1 MITNKNIYSIRK
13 HKLGVASFLLGTLFV
28 VGHANNAE
36 ASEVSATTQEHNVE
50 TEQTKTEGELTT
62 EVAQQAVS
70 ESAPIA
76 ENMQKTTS
84 VASENAKEVTASD
97 STQEV
102 TKTEAKDTATMKD
115 SEIAQPVSEVNKPV
129 TQTAPVQ
136 APTTATE
143 HKSPRQAQELT
154 APMDT
159 KVINVENGTDVTSK
173 VKVETSSITGH
184 QNNDKTY
191 RQSNTV
197 NPHKAER
204 VTLNYDWSFENGI
217 KAGDYFDFQLSDN
230 VDTNGIS
237 TVKKVP
243 NIVDTQNND
252 TVIAYGEVKDKNRIR
267 YRFTDYVS
275 DKENVVGK
283 LSLNL
288 FINPAKVQNRGNINV
303 SSTLGSI
310 KTEETFNIEYIDG
323 VKNNEG
329 VTLNGRLDDLSKA
342 DQSFTHYTTFK
353 PSQNELT
360 NVSLKG
366 TVTTGAIE
374 NGIAGEVK
382 IYEFIG
388 SGELPESVY
397 ANVNDTSH
405 FNDITSNLSNSIK
418 STSTGYEITFDMK
431 NKKPYVIVYKGHY
444 NKDASDFDFTT
455 NAIGHQN
462 LNRSPYNHYWSYNHY
477 FNLTWKNGVAFY
489 SNNASGEGN
498 DKPVPPTYGFSELVD
513 TTQNTA
519 PATMT
524 FQTTGV
530 LEEIEDSV
538 VLNTLSQSGEDRGEN
553 TSPIIETTEDSQP
566 VEFEEETNHGI
577 QDVTLHA
584 DAVDFEEETNHGEQD
599 TVHHSDV
606 VEYDED
612 TTTGMLTGAISDH
625 TTEEDTMEY
634 TTDGLLIEFDDE
646 MNPNVSGQYDDITTD
661 TIEESSHIDTFTE
674 LESEFGQ
681 HDGIVT
687 FEEDTIVEKP
697 KTEKGN
703 RVPLVIDLST
713 PKHNHQFNIQP
724 TDPNIDTSATYRI
737 GDFVWRDED
746 HNGVQNDGEHGLE
759 GVLVTLKTADGVVL
773 NTTTSDAN
781 GHYQFTN
788 VQKGKYIVEFTTPEG
803 YEATSKHTT
812 ANTEKDSDGLIAN
825 IDVTQ
830 DDMSID
836 AGFFPLENWNPQ
848 PKDETYTI
856 GDFVWRDEDHNGVQN
871 DGEHGL
877 EGVLVTLKTADGVVL
892 NTTTSDANGHY
903 QFTNVQKGKY
913 IVEFTTPEGYEATS
927 KHTTANTEKDSDG
940 LIANIDVTQDDM
952 SIDAGF
958 FPLENWNPQPKDE
971 TYTIGDFVWRD
982 EDHNGVQNDGEH
994 GLEGVLVTLKT
1005 ADGVV
1010 LNTTTSDANGHYQ
1023 FTNVQKGKYI
1033 VEFTTPEGYEA
1044 TSKHTTANTEKDSDG
1059 LIANIDVTQ
1068 DDMSIDAGFFPL
1080 ENWNPQPKDE
1090 TYTIGDFV
1098 WRDEGHNGVQNDGEH
1113 GLEGV
1118 LVTLK
1123 TADGVVLNTT
1133 TSDANGHYQF
1143 TNVQK
1148 GKYIVEFTT
1157 PEGYE
1162 PTSKHTTAN
1171 TEKDSD
1177 GLIANIDVTQDDM
1190 SIDAGFFPLENWN
1203 PQPEPKNP
1211 DDKEKP
1217 APEQPDVPQPEP
1229 KNPDDK
1235 EKPAPEQPDVPQPEP
1250 KNPDDREKP
1259 APEQPDVPQPEPKNP
1274 DDKEKPAPEQPDA
1287 PQPKPMLPGE
1297 KVKPKPTHPGEA
1309 MQTTPQDK
1317 STSQTDEA
1325 LPQTGE
1331 SSSQSSALI
1340 FGGLL
1345 SLLGLGLLRRSSKQN
1360 RSSMK

>member
-129 TQTAPVQ
+129 TQTAAPV
-136 APTTATE
+136 AEPSTANKQT
-143 HKSPRQAQELT
+143 SPRQVQELT

-173 VKVETSSITGH
+173 VKVEKSSITGH
-184 QNNDKTY
+184 QNKDKTY
-191 RQSNTV
+191 HQSNTV

-217 KAGDYFDFQLSDN
+217 KAGDYFDFQLSDI

-237 TVKKVP
+237 TIKKVP
-243 NIVDTQNND
+243 HIMDSQNSEQI
-252 TVIAYGEVKDKNRIR
+252 IAYGEINENNRVR
-267 YRFTDYVS
+267 YRFMDYVNQ
-275 DKENVVGK
+275 KENLKGK

-288 FINPAKVQNRGNINV
+288 FIKPDKVQDEGKITV
-303 SSTLGSI
+303 TSQLGKEMTSQEFDI
-310 KTEETFNIEYIDG
+310 KYIDG
-323 VKNNEG
+323 VKSPSG
-329 VTLNGRLDDLSKA
+329 ITLNGRLDELSKA
-342 DQSFTHYTTFK
+342 DQSFTHYAIFK
-353 PSQNELT
+353 PKHNNLT
-360 NVSLKG
+360 NVTLRG
-366 TVTTGAIE
+366 TVSNNAQQNE
-374 NGIAGEVK
+374 KNGQVNV
-382 IYEFIG
+382 YEYIG
-388 SGELPESVY
+388 QGELPQSAY
-397 ANVNDTSH
+397 ANVKDTNQ
-405 FNDITSNLSNSIK
+405 FRDITNSLRP
-418 STSTGYEITFDMK
+418 TTVNSTGYQITFDHI

-444 NKDASDFDFTT
+444 KNEAKDLEFTT
-455 NAIGHQN
+455 NATDYHSSN
-462 LNRSPYNHYWSYNHY
+462 LYSYNY
-477 FNLTWKNGVAFY
+477 WPYYGSFNLTWKNGVAFY
-489 SNNASGEGN
+489 SNKANGEGN

-737 GDFVWRDED
+737 GNFVWRDED

-836 AGFFPLENWNPQ
+836 AGFFPLENWNAQ

-958 FPLENWNPQPKDE
+958 FPLENWNPQP
-971 TYTIGDFVWRD
+971 
-982 EDHNGVQNDGEH
+982 
-994 GLEGVLVTLKT
+994 
-1005 ADGVV
+1005 
-1010 LNTTTSDANGHYQ
+1010 
-1023 FTNVQKGKYI
+1023 
-1033 VEFTTPEGYEA
+1033 
-1044 TSKHTTANTEKDSDG
+1044 
-1059 LIANIDVTQ
+1059 
-1068 DDMSIDAGFFPL
+1068 
-1080 ENWNPQPKDE
+1080 
-1090 TYTIGDFV
+1090 
-1098 WRDEGHNGVQNDGEH
+1098 
-1113 GLEGV
+1113 
-1118 LVTLK
+1118 
-1123 TADGVVLNTT
+1123 
-1133 TSDANGHYQF
+1133 
-1143 TNVQK
+1143 
-1148 GKYIVEFTT
+1148 
-1157 PEGYE
+1157 
-1162 PTSKHTTAN
+1162 
-1171 TEKDSD
+1171 
-1177 GLIANIDVTQDDM
+1177 
-1190 SIDAGFFPLENWN
+1190 
-1203 PQPEPKNP
+1203 EPKNP

-1217 APEQPDVPQPEP
+1217 GPEQPDVPQPEP
-1229 KNPDDK
+1229 KNPDDR

-1325 LPQTGE
+1325 LPKTGE

>member
-36 ASEVSATTQEHNVE
+36 ASEVSATTQEQNAE
-50 TEQTKTEGELTT
+50 KEQAKTEGELTT
-62 EVAQQAVS
+62 EAAQQTAV
-70 ESAPIA
+70 ESIPAS
-76 ENMQKTTS
+76 ENMQERTL
-84 VASENAKEVTASD
+84 VASENGKEVTTTE

-102 TKTEAKDTATMKD
+102 TKTETKDTVTMKAT
-115 SEIAQPVSEVNKPV
+115 EIVQPVSQIDKSV
-129 TQTAPVQ
+129 TQTAAPV
-136 APTTATE
+136 AEPSTANKQT
-143 HKSPRQAQELT
+143 SPRQVQELT

-173 VKVETSSITGH
+173 VKVEKSSITGH
-184 QNNDKTY
+184 QNKDKTY
-191 RQSNTV
+191 HQSNTV

-204 VTLNYDWSFENGI
+204 VTLNYEWTFDKDI
-217 KAGDYFDFQLSDN
+217 KNDDYFEFQLSDN

-252 TVIAYGEVKDKNRIR
+252 TVIAFGEINEQNRVR

-275 DKENVVGK
+275 KKDNVKGK
-283 LSLNL
+283 LALNL
-288 FINPAKVQNRGNINV
+288 FIKPDKVQTAGNITV
-303 SSTLGSI
+303 SSKLGNQVTSQN
-310 KTEETFNIEYIDG
+310 FNIQYIDG
-323 VKNNEG
+323 VKNRAG
-329 VTLNGRLDDLSKA
+329 VTLNGRIDTLSKT
-342 DQSFTHYTTFK
+342 DQTFTHFATFK
-353 PSQNELT
+353 PNNNALTSVTITGKVKNGALQNG
-360 NVSLKG
+360 K
-366 TVTTGAIE
+366 
-374 NGIAGEVK
+374 AGEVK
-382 IYEFIG
+382 VYEFIG
-388 SGELPESVY
+388 SGELPQSVY
-397 ANVNDTSH
+397 ANVNDTKQ
-405 FNDITSNLSNSIK
+405 FNDITKSMKSIK
-418 STSTGYEITFDMK
+418 NNSNGYEITFDM
-431 NKKPYVIVYKGHY
+431 NKDNHPYIIVYQGHF
-444 NKDASDFDFTT
+444 NNNAKDFDFST
-455 NAIGHQN
+455 NATGYQN
-462 LNRSPYNHYWSYNHY
+462 LNQSEYSYYWPYNYS
-477 FNLTWKNGVAFY
+477 FNLTWDNGVAFY

-498 DKPVPPTYGFSELVD
+498 DKPVPPTYGYSPTVNTIQD
-513 TTQNTA
+513 THA
-519 PATMT
+519 DYPVMT
-524 FQTTGV
+524 FQQPGT
-530 LEEIEDSV
+530 LEETEDSMPIT
-538 VLNTLSQSGEDRGEN
+538 TLTESGEDRSEN

-1080 ENWNPQPKDE
+1080 ENWNPQP
-1090 TYTIGDFV
+1090 
-1098 WRDEGHNGVQNDGEH
+1098 
-1113 GLEGV
+1113 
-1118 LVTLK
+1118 
-1123 TADGVVLNTT
+1123 
-1133 TSDANGHYQF
+1133 
-1143 TNVQK
+1143 
-1148 GKYIVEFTT
+1148 
-1157 PEGYE
+1157 
-1162 PTSKHTTAN
+1162 
-1171 TEKDSD
+1171 
-1177 GLIANIDVTQDDM
+1177 
-1190 SIDAGFFPLENWN
+1190 
-1203 PQPEPKNP
+1203 EPKNP
-1211 DDKEKP
+1211 DDREKP

-1229 KNPDDK
+1229 KNPDDR

-1274 DDKEKPAPEQPDA
+1274 DDKEKPAPEQPDVPQPEPKNPDDKEKPA
-1287 PQPKPMLPGE
+1287 PEQPDVPQPKPMLPGE

-1325 LPQTGE
+1325 LPKTGE

>member
-36 ASEVSATTQEHNVE
+36 ASEVSTTTQEQNAE
-50 TEQTKTEGELTT
+50 KEQTKTEGELTT
-62 EVAQQAVS
+62 EAAQQTAV
-70 ESAPIA
+70 ESIPAS
-76 ENMQKTTS
+76 ENMQERTL
-84 VASENAKEVTASD
+84 VASENGKEVTTTE

-102 TKTEAKDTATMKD
+102 TKTETKDIVTMKD
-115 SEIAQPVSEVNKPV
+115 SEIAQPVSHLDKPV

-136 APTTATE
+136 TPTTANKQT
-143 HKSPRQAQELT
+143 SPRQVQELT

-159 KVINVENGTDVTSK
+159 KVNNVENGTDVTSK
-173 VKVETSSITGH
+173 VKVEKSSITGH
-184 QNNDKTY
+184 QNKDKTY
-191 RQSNTV
+191 HQSNTV

-237 TVKKVP
+237 TTKKVP
-243 NIVDTQNND
+243 NILDVQDSD
-252 TVIAYGEVKDKNRIR
+252 KVIAYGEVKDKNRIR

-913 IVEFTTPEGYEATS
+913 IVEFTTPEGYE
-927 KHTTANTEKDSDG
+927 
-940 LIANIDVTQDDM
+940 
-952 SIDAGF
+952 
-958 FPLENWNPQPKDE
+958 
-971 TYTIGDFVWRD
+971 
-982 EDHNGVQNDGEH
+982 
-994 GLEGVLVTLKT
+994 
-1005 ADGVV
+1005 
-1010 LNTTTSDANGHYQ
+1010 
-1023 FTNVQKGKYI
+1023 
-1033 VEFTTPEGYEA
+1033 
-1044 TSKHTTANTEKDSDG
+1044 
-1059 LIANIDVTQ
+1059 
-1068 DDMSIDAGFFPL
+1068 
-1080 ENWNPQPKDE
+1080 
-1090 TYTIGDFV
+1090 
-1098 WRDEGHNGVQNDGEH
+1098 
-1113 GLEGV
+1113 
-1118 LVTLK
+1118 
-1123 TADGVVLNTT
+1123 
-1133 TSDANGHYQF
+1133 
-1143 TNVQK
+1143 
-1148 GKYIVEFTT
+1148 
-1157 PEGYE
+1157 

-1177 GLIANIDVTQDDM
+1177 GLIANIDV
-1190 SIDAGFFPLENWN
+1190 
-1203 PQPEPKNP
+1203 
-1211 DDKEKP
+1211 
-1217 APEQPDVPQPEP
+1217 
-1229 KNPDDK
+1229 
-1235 EKPAPEQPDVPQPEP
+1235 
-1250 KNPDDREKP
+1250 
-1259 APEQPDVPQPEPKNP
+1259 
-1274 DDKEKPAPEQPDA
+1274 
-1287 PQPKPMLPGE
+1287 
-1297 KVKPKPTHPGEA
+1297 
-1309 MQTTPQDK
+1309 
-1317 STSQTDEA
+1317 
-1325 LPQTGE
+1325 
-1331 SSSQSSALI
+1331 
-1340 FGGLL
+1340 
-1345 SLLGLGLLRRSSKQN
+1345 
-1360 RSSMK
+1360 

>member
-36 ASEVSATTQEHNVE
+36 ASEVSTTTQEQNAE
-50 TEQTKTEGELTT
+50 KEQTKTEGELTT
-62 EVAQQAVS
+62 EAAQQTAV
-70 ESAPIA
+70 ESIPAS
-76 ENMQKTTS
+76 ENMQERTL
-84 VASENAKEVTASD
+84 VASENGKEVTTTE

-102 TKTEAKDTATMKD
+102 TKTETKDIVTMKD

-136 APTTATE
+136 TPTTANKQT
-143 HKSPRQAQELT
+143 SPRQVQEVT
-154 APMDT
+154 SPVDT

-204 VTLNYDWSFENGI
+204 VTLNYEWTFENGI

-252 TVIAYGEVKDKNRIR
+252 TVIAFGEINEQNRVR

-275 DKENVVGK
+275 KKDNVKGK
-283 LSLNL
+283 LALNL
-288 FINPAKVQNRGNINV
+288 FIKPDKVQTAGNITV
-303 SSTLGSI
+303 SSKLGNQVTSQN
-310 KTEETFNIEYIDG
+310 FNIQYIDG
-323 VKNNEG
+323 VKNRAG
-329 VTLNGRLDDLSKA
+329 VTLNGRIDTLSKT
-342 DQSFTHYTTFK
+342 DQTFTHFATFK
-353 PSQNELT
+353 PNNNALTSVTITGKVKNGALQNG
-360 NVSLKG
+360 K
-366 TVTTGAIE
+366 
-374 NGIAGEVK
+374 AGEVK
-382 IYEFIG
+382 VYEFIG
-388 SGELPESVY
+388 SGELPQSVY
-397 ANVNDTSH
+397 ANVNDTKQ
-405 FNDITSNLSNSIK
+405 FNDITKSMKSIK
-418 STSTGYEITFDMK
+418 NNSNGYEITFDM
-431 NKKPYVIVYKGHY
+431 NKDNHPYIIVYQGHF
-444 NKDASDFDFTT
+444 NNNAKDFDFST
-455 NAIGHQN
+455 NATGYQN
-462 LNRSPYNHYWSYNHY
+462 LNQSEYSYYWPYNYS
-477 FNLTWKNGVAFY
+477 FNLTWDNGVAFY

-498 DKPVPPTYGFSELVD
+498 DKPVPPTYGYSPTVNTIQD
-513 TTQNTA
+513 THA
-519 PATMT
+519 DYPVMT
-524 FQTTGV
+524 FQQPGT
-530 LEEIEDSV
+530 LEETEDSMPIT
-538 VLNTLSQSGEDRGEN
+538 TLTESGEDRSEN

-836 AGFFPLENWNPQ
+836 AGFFPLENWNAQ

-1033 VEFTTPEGYEA
+1033 VEFTTPEGYE
-1044 TSKHTTANTEKDSDG
+1044 
-1059 LIANIDVTQ
+1059 
-1068 DDMSIDAGFFPL
+1068 
-1080 ENWNPQPKDE
+1080 
-1090 TYTIGDFV
+1090 
-1098 WRDEGHNGVQNDGEH
+1098 
-1113 GLEGV
+1113 
-1118 LVTLK
+1118 
-1123 TADGVVLNTT
+1123 
-1133 TSDANGHYQF
+1133 
-1143 TNVQK
+1143 
-1148 GKYIVEFTT
+1148 
-1157 PEGYE
+1157 

-1229 KNPDDK
+1229 KNPDDR

-1274 DDKEKPAPEQPDA
+1274 DDKEKPAPEQPDV

-1317 STSQTDEA
+1317 STSQTDEV
-1325 LPQTGE
+1325 LPKTGE

>member
-36 ASEVSATTQEHNVE
+36 ASEVSTTTQEQNAE
-50 TEQTKTEGELTT
+50 KEQTKTEGELTT
-62 EVAQQAVS
+62 EAAQQTAV
-70 ESAPIA
+70 ESIPAS
-76 ENMQKTTS
+76 ENMQERTL
-84 VASENAKEVTASD
+84 VASENGKEVTTTE

-102 TKTEAKDTATMKD
+102 TKTETKDIVTMKD
-115 SEIAQPVSEVNKPV
+115 SEIAQPVSHLDKPV

-136 APTTATE
+136 TPTTANKQT
-143 HKSPRQAQELT
+143 SPRQAQEDT
-154 APMDT
+154 APMGM
-159 KVINVENGTDVTSK
+159 KEVNVENGTDVTSK
-173 VKVETSSITGH
+173 VKVENSSITGH
-184 QNNDKTY
+184 QNNDRTY
-191 RQSNTV
+191 RQPDTV

-204 VTLNYDWSFENGI
+204 VTLNYDWSFDKDI
-217 KAGDYFDFQLSDN
+217 KNDDYFEFQLSDN

-252 TVIAYGEVKDKNRIR
+252 TVIAFGEINEQNRVR
-267 YRFTDYVS
+267 YRFTDYVNQ
-275 DKENVVGK
+275 KENLKGK
-283 LSLNL
+283 LALNL
-288 FINPAKVQNRGNINV
+288 FIKPDKVQTAGNITV
-303 SSTLGSI
+303 SSKLGNQVTSQN
-310 KTEETFNIEYIDG
+310 FNIQYIDG
-323 VKNNEG
+323 VKNRSG
-329 VTLNGRLDDLSKA
+329 VTLNGRIDTLSKT
-342 DQSFTHYTTFK
+342 DQTFTHFATFK
-353 PSQNELT
+353 PNNNALTSVTITGKVKNGALQNG
-360 NVSLKG
+360 K
-366 TVTTGAIE
+366 
-374 NGIAGEVK
+374 AGEVK
-382 IYEFIG
+382 VYEFIG
-388 SGELPESVY
+388 SGELPQSVY
-397 ANVNDTSH
+397 ANVNDTKQ
-405 FNDITSNLSNSIK
+405 FNDITNSMKSIK
-418 STSTGYEITFDMK
+418 NNSNGYEITFDM
-431 NKKPYVIVYKGHY
+431 NKDNHPYIIVYQGHF
-444 NKDASDFDFTT
+444 NNNAKDFDFST
-455 NAIGHQN
+455 NATGYQN
-462 LNRSPYNHYWSYNHY
+462 LNQSEYSYYWPYNYS
-477 FNLTWKNGVAFY
+477 FNLTWDNGVAFY

-498 DKPVPPTYGFSELVD
+498 DKPVPPTYGYSPTVNTIQD
-513 TTQNTA
+513 THA
-519 PATMT
+519 DYPVMT
-524 FQTTGV
+524 FQQPGT
-530 LEEIEDSV
+530 LEETEDSMPIT
-538 VLNTLSQSGEDRGEN
+538 TLTESGEDRSEN

-584 DAVDFEEETNHGEQD
+584 DAVDFEEETNHGDQD

-612 TTTGMLTGAISDH
+612 TTTGMLTGAISNH

-848 PKDETYTI
+848 P
-856 GDFVWRDEDHNGVQN
+856 
-871 DGEHGL
+871 
-877 EGVLVTLKTADGVVL
+877 
-892 NTTTSDANGHY
+892 
-903 QFTNVQKGKY
+903 
-913 IVEFTTPEGYEATS
+913 
-927 KHTTANTEKDSDG
+927 
-940 LIANIDVTQDDM
+940 
-952 SIDAGF
+952 
-958 FPLENWNPQPKDE
+958 
-971 TYTIGDFVWRD
+971 
-982 EDHNGVQNDGEH
+982 
-994 GLEGVLVTLKT
+994 
-1005 ADGVV
+1005 
-1010 LNTTTSDANGHYQ
+1010 
-1023 FTNVQKGKYI
+1023 
-1033 VEFTTPEGYEA
+1033 
-1044 TSKHTTANTEKDSDG
+1044 
-1059 LIANIDVTQ
+1059 
-1068 DDMSIDAGFFPL
+1068 
-1080 ENWNPQPKDE
+1080 
-1090 TYTIGDFV
+1090 
-1098 WRDEGHNGVQNDGEH
+1098 
-1113 GLEGV
+1113 
-1118 LVTLK
+1118 
-1123 TADGVVLNTT
+1123 
-1133 TSDANGHYQF
+1133 
-1143 TNVQK
+1143 
-1148 GKYIVEFTT
+1148 
-1157 PEGYE
+1157 
-1162 PTSKHTTAN
+1162 
-1171 TEKDSD
+1171 
-1177 GLIANIDVTQDDM
+1177 
-1190 SIDAGFFPLENWN
+1190 
-1203 PQPEPKNP
+1203 
-1211 DDKEKP
+1211 
-1217 APEQPDVPQPEP
+1217 EP

-1274 DDKEKPAPEQPDA
+1274 DDREKPAPEQPDVPQPEPKNPDDREKPA
-1287 PQPKPMLPGE
+1287 PEQPDVPQPKPMLPGE

>member
-36 ASEVSATTQEHNVE
+36 ASEVSTTTQEQNAE
-50 TEQTKTEGELTT
+50 KEQAKTEGELTT
-62 EVAQQAVS
+62 EAAQQTAV
-70 ESAPIA
+70 ESIPAS
-76 ENMQKTTS
+76 ENMQERTL
-84 VASENAKEVTASD
+84 VASENGKEVTTTE

-102 TKTEAKDTATMKD
+102 TKTETKDTVTMKAT
-115 SEIAQPVSEVNKPV
+115 EIVQPVSQIDKSV
-129 TQTAPVQ
+129 TQTAAPV
-136 APTTATE
+136 AEPSTANKQT
-143 HKSPRQAQELT
+143 SPRQVQELT

-173 VKVETSSITGH
+173 VKVEKSSITGH
-184 QNNDKTY
+184 QNKDKTY
-191 RQSNTV
+191 HQSNTV

-204 VTLNYDWSFENGI
+204 VTLNYEWIFDKDI
-217 KAGDYFDFQLSDN
+217 KNDDYFEFQLSDN

-252 TVIAYGEVKDKNRIR
+252 TVIAFGEINEQNRVR

-275 DKENVVGK
+275 KKDNVKGK
-283 LSLNL
+283 LALNL
-288 FINPAKVQNRGNINV
+288 FIKPDKVQTAGNITV

-366 TVTTGAIE
+366 TVTTGAME

-431 NKKPYVIVYKGHY
+431 NQKPYVIVYKGHY

-538 VLNTLSQSGEDRGEN
+538 VLNTISQSGEDRNEN

-566 VEFEEETNHGI
+566 VEFEDETNHGI

-625 TTEEDTMEY
+625 TTKEDTMEY
-634 TTDGLLIEFDDE
+634 TTDSLLIEFDDE

-958 FPLENWNPQPKDE
+958 FPLENWNPQP
-971 TYTIGDFVWRD
+971 
-982 EDHNGVQNDGEH
+982 
-994 GLEGVLVTLKT
+994 
-1005 ADGVV
+1005 
-1010 LNTTTSDANGHYQ
+1010 
-1023 FTNVQKGKYI
+1023 
-1033 VEFTTPEGYEA
+1033 
-1044 TSKHTTANTEKDSDG
+1044 
-1059 LIANIDVTQ
+1059 
-1068 DDMSIDAGFFPL
+1068 
-1080 ENWNPQPKDE
+1080 
-1090 TYTIGDFV
+1090 
-1098 WRDEGHNGVQNDGEH
+1098 
-1113 GLEGV
+1113 
-1118 LVTLK
+1118 
-1123 TADGVVLNTT
+1123 
-1133 TSDANGHYQF
+1133 
-1143 TNVQK
+1143 
-1148 GKYIVEFTT
+1148 
-1157 PEGYE
+1157 
-1162 PTSKHTTAN
+1162 
-1171 TEKDSD
+1171 
-1177 GLIANIDVTQDDM
+1177 
-1190 SIDAGFFPLENWN
+1190 
-1203 PQPEPKNP
+1203 EPKNP

-1235 EKPAPEQPDVPQPEP
+1235 EKPAPEQPDVPQP
-1250 KNPDDREKP
+1250 
-1259 APEQPDVPQPEPKNP
+1259 
-1274 DDKEKPAPEQPDA
+1274 
-1287 PQPKPMLPGE
+1287 KPMLPGE

-1325 LPQTGE
+1325 LPKTGE

>member
-36 ASEVSATTQEHNVE
+36 ASEMSTTTQEQNAE
-50 TEQTKTEGELTT
+50 KEQTKTEGELTT
-62 EVAQQAVS
+62 EAAQQTAV
-70 ESAPIA
+70 ESIPAS
-76 ENMQKTTS
+76 ENMQERTL
-84 VASENAKEVTASD
+84 VASENGKEVTTTE

-102 TKTEAKDTATMKD
+102 TKTETKDTVTMKAT
-115 SEIAQPVSEVNKPV
+115 EIVQPVSQIDKSV
-129 TQTAPVQ
+129 TQTAAPV
-136 APTTATE
+136 AEPSTANKQT
-143 HKSPRQAQELT
+143 SPRQVQELT

-173 VKVETSSITGH
+173 VKVEKSSITGH
-184 QNNDKTY
+184 QNKDKTY
-191 RQSNTV
+191 HQSNTV

-237 TVKKVP
+237 TIKKVP
-243 NIVDTQNND
+243 HIMDSQNSEQI
-252 TVIAYGEVKDKNRIR
+252 IAYGEINENNRVR
-267 YRFTDYVS
+267 YRFMDYVNQ
-275 DKENVVGK
+275 KENLKGK

-288 FINPAKVQNRGNINV
+288 FIKPDKVQDEGKITV
-303 SSTLGSI
+303 TSQLGKEMTSQEFDI
-310 KTEETFNIEYIDG
+310 KYIDG
-323 VKNNEG
+323 VKSPSG
-329 VTLNGRLDDLSKA
+329 ITLNGRLDELSKA
-342 DQSFTHYTTFK
+342 DQSFTHYAIFK
-353 PSQNELT
+353 PKHNNLT
-360 NVSLKG
+360 NVTLRG
-366 TVTTGAIE
+366 TVSNNAQQNE
-374 NGIAGEVK
+374 KNGQVNV
-382 IYEFIG
+382 YEYIG
-388 SGELPESVY
+388 QGELPQSAY
-397 ANVNDTSH
+397 ANVKDTNQ
-405 FNDITSNLSNSIK
+405 FRDITNSLRP
-418 STSTGYEITFDMK
+418 TTVNSTGYQITFDHI

-444 NKDASDFDFTT
+444 KNEAKDLEFTT
-455 NAIGHQN
+455 NATDYHSSN
-462 LNRSPYNHYWSYNHY
+462 LYSYNY
-477 FNLTWKNGVAFY
+477 WPYYGSFNLTWKNGVAFY
-489 SNNASGEGN
+489 SNKANGEGN

-612 TTTGMLTGAISDH
+612 TTTDILTGAISDH

-737 GDFVWRDED
+737 GNFVWRDED

-1080 ENWNPQPKDE
+1080 ENWNPQP
-1090 TYTIGDFV
+1090 
-1098 WRDEGHNGVQNDGEH
+1098 
-1113 GLEGV
+1113 
-1118 LVTLK
+1118 
-1123 TADGVVLNTT
+1123 
-1133 TSDANGHYQF
+1133 
-1143 TNVQK
+1143 
-1148 GKYIVEFTT
+1148 
-1157 PEGYE
+1157 
-1162 PTSKHTTAN
+1162 
-1171 TEKDSD
+1171 
-1177 GLIANIDVTQDDM
+1177 
-1190 SIDAGFFPLENWN
+1190 
-1203 PQPEPKNP
+1203 
-1211 DDKEKP
+1211 
-1217 APEQPDVPQPEP
+1217 EP

-1274 DDKEKPAPEQPDA
+1274 DDKEKPAPEQPDV

-1325 LPQTGE
+1325 LPKTGE

>member
-36 ASEVSATTQEHNVE
+36 ASEVSTTTQEQNAE
-50 TEQTKTEGELTT
+50 KEQTKTEGELTT
-62 EVAQQAVS
+62 EAAQQTAV
-70 ESAPIA
+70 ESIPAS
-76 ENMQKTTS
+76 ENMQERTL
-84 VASENAKEVTASD
+84 VASENGKEVTTTE

-102 TKTEAKDTATMKD
+102 TKTETKDIVTMKD

-173 VKVETSSITGH
+173 VKVETSSITSH

-1080 ENWNPQPKDE
+1080 ENWNPQP
-1090 TYTIGDFV
+1090 
-1098 WRDEGHNGVQNDGEH
+1098 
-1113 GLEGV
+1113 
-1118 LVTLK
+1118 
-1123 TADGVVLNTT
+1123 
-1133 TSDANGHYQF
+1133 
-1143 TNVQK
+1143 
-1148 GKYIVEFTT
+1148 
-1157 PEGYE
+1157 
-1162 PTSKHTTAN
+1162 
-1171 TEKDSD
+1171 
-1177 GLIANIDVTQDDM
+1177 
-1190 SIDAGFFPLENWN
+1190 
-1203 PQPEPKNP
+1203 EPKNP

-1217 APEQPDVPQPEP
+1217 G
-1229 KNPDDK
+1229 
-1235 EKPAPEQPDVPQPEP
+1235 PEQPDVPQPEP

-1274 DDKEKPAPEQPDA
+1274 DDKEKPAPEQPDVPQPEPKNPDDKEKPA
-1287 PQPKPMLPGE
+1287 PEQPDVPQPKPMLPGE

-1325 LPQTGE
+1325 LPKTGE

>member
-36 ASEVSATTQEHNVE
+36 ASEVSTTTQEQNAKK
-50 TEQTKTEGELTT
+50 EQAKTEGELTT
-62 EVAQQAVS
+62 EAAQQTAV
-70 ESAPIA
+70 ESIPAS
-76 ENMQKTTS
+76 ENMQERTL
-84 VASENAKEVTASD
+84 VASENGKEVTTTE

-102 TKTEAKDTATMKD
+102 TKTETKDTVTMKAT
-115 SEIAQPVSEVNKPV
+115 EIVQPVSEVNKPV
-129 TQTAPVQ
+129 TQTAPFQ
-136 APTTATE
+136 TPTTATE
-143 HKSPRQAQELT
+143 HKSPRQVQEVT
-154 APMDT
+154 SPVDT

-204 VTLNYDWSFENGI
+204 VTLNYEWTFDKDI
-217 KAGDYFDFQLSDN
+217 KNDDYFEFQLSDN

-252 TVIAYGEVKDKNRIR
+252 TVIAFGEINEQNRVR

-275 DKENVVGK
+275 KKDNVKGN

-288 FINPAKVQNRGNINV
+288 FIDPSKVLNNGNTTV
-303 SSTLGSI
+303 SSILNGT
-310 KTEETFNIEYIDG
+310 KTESTFNIEYIDG
-323 VKNNEG
+323 IHNAAG
-329 VTLNGRLDDLSKA
+329 VTLNGRLDELSKA
-342 DQSFTHYTTFK
+342 NQTFTHFATFK
-353 PSQNELT
+353 PKHNKLSSVTIKGKVKNGVLQNS
-360 NVSLKG
+360 N
-366 TVTTGAIE
+366 
-374 NGIAGEVK
+374 NGEVK
-382 IYEFIG
+382 VYEFIG
-388 SGELPESVY
+388 NGELPQSVY
-397 ANVNDTSH
+397 ANVNDTNQ
-405 FNDITSNLSNSIK
+405 FKDITTSMNSKKSNG
-418 STSTGYEITFDMK
+418 TGYEITFDMM
-431 NKKPYVIVYKGHY
+431 NDKPYVILYKGY
-444 NKDASDFDFTT
+444 FDSNSKDFDFTT
-455 NAIGHQN
+455 NATGYQN
-462 LNRSPYNHYWSYNHY
+462 LNQSSYYYWPYNHY
-477 FNLTWKNGVAFY
+477 FNLTWDNGVAFY

-538 VLNTLSQSGEDRGEN
+538 VLNTLSQSGEDRSEN

-566 VEFEEETNHGI
+566 VEFEEETSHGI

-1080 ENWNPQPKDE
+1080 ENWNPQP
-1090 TYTIGDFV
+1090 
-1098 WRDEGHNGVQNDGEH
+1098 
-1113 GLEGV
+1113 
-1118 LVTLK
+1118 
-1123 TADGVVLNTT
+1123 
-1133 TSDANGHYQF
+1133 
-1143 TNVQK
+1143 
-1148 GKYIVEFTT
+1148 
-1157 PEGYE
+1157 
-1162 PTSKHTTAN
+1162 
-1171 TEKDSD
+1171 
-1177 GLIANIDVTQDDM
+1177 
-1190 SIDAGFFPLENWN
+1190 
-1203 PQPEPKNP
+1203 EPKNP

-1229 KNPDDK
+1229 KNPDDR

-1274 DDKEKPAPEQPDA
+1274 DDKEKPAPEQPDV

-1325 LPQTGE
+1325 LPKTGE

>member
-36 ASEVSATTQEHNVE
+36 ASEVSTTTQEQNAE
-50 TEQTKTEGELTT
+50 KEQAKTEGELTN
-62 EVAQQAVS
+62 EAAQQTAV
-70 ESAPIA
+70 ESIPAS

-84 VASENAKEVTASD
+84 VASENAKAITAPD

-102 TKTEAKDTATMKD
+102 TKTEAKDTATMKAT
-115 SEIAQPVSEVNKPV
+115 EIVQPVSQIDKSV
-129 TQTAPVQ
+129 TQTAAPV
-136 APTTATE
+136 AEPSTANKQT
-143 HKSPRQAQELT
+143 SPRQVQELT

-173 VKVETSSITGH
+173 VKVENSSITGH
-184 QNNDKTY
+184 QNNDRTY
-191 RQSNTV
+191 RQPDTV

-237 TVKKVP
+237 TIKKVP
-243 NIVDTQNND
+243 HIMDSQNSEQI
-252 TVIAYGEVKDKNRIR
+252 IAYGEINENNRVR
-267 YRFTDYVS
+267 YRFMDYVNQ
-275 DKENVVGK
+275 KENLKGK

-288 FINPAKVQNRGNINV
+288 FIKPDKVQDEGKITV
-303 SSTLGSI
+303 TSQLGKEMTSQEFDI
-310 KTEETFNIEYIDG
+310 KYIDG
-323 VKNNEG
+323 VKSPSG
-329 VTLNGRLDDLSKA
+329 ITLNGRLDELSKA
-342 DQSFTHYTTFK
+342 DQSFTHYAIFK
-353 PSQNELT
+353 PKHNNLT
-360 NVSLKG
+360 NVTLRG
-366 TVTTGAIE
+366 TVSNNAQQNE
-374 NGIAGEVK
+374 KNGQVNV
-382 IYEFIG
+382 YEYIG
-388 SGELPESVY
+388 QGELPQSAY
-397 ANVNDTSH
+397 ANVKDTNQ
-405 FNDITSNLSNSIK
+405 FRDITNSLRP
-418 STSTGYEITFDMK
+418 TTVNSTGYQITFDHI

-444 NKDASDFDFTT
+444 KNEAKDLEFTT
-455 NAIGHQN
+455 NATDYHSSN
-462 LNRSPYNHYWSYNHY
+462 LYSYNY
-477 FNLTWKNGVAFY
+477 WPYYGSFNLTWKNGVAFY

-958 FPLENWNPQPKDE
+958 FPLENWNPQP
-971 TYTIGDFVWRD
+971 
-982 EDHNGVQNDGEH
+982 
-994 GLEGVLVTLKT
+994 
-1005 ADGVV
+1005 
-1010 LNTTTSDANGHYQ
+1010 
-1023 FTNVQKGKYI
+1023 
-1033 VEFTTPEGYEA
+1033 
-1044 TSKHTTANTEKDSDG
+1044 
-1059 LIANIDVTQ
+1059 
-1068 DDMSIDAGFFPL
+1068 
-1080 ENWNPQPKDE
+1080 
-1090 TYTIGDFV
+1090 
-1098 WRDEGHNGVQNDGEH
+1098 
-1113 GLEGV
+1113 
-1118 LVTLK
+1118 
-1123 TADGVVLNTT
+1123 
-1133 TSDANGHYQF
+1133 
-1143 TNVQK
+1143 
-1148 GKYIVEFTT
+1148 
-1157 PEGYE
+1157 
-1162 PTSKHTTAN
+1162 
-1171 TEKDSD
+1171 
-1177 GLIANIDVTQDDM
+1177 
-1190 SIDAGFFPLENWN
+1190 
-1203 PQPEPKNP
+1203 EPKNP

-1229 KNPDDK
+1229 KNPDDR

-1274 DDKEKPAPEQPDA
+1274 DDKEKPAPEQPDV

-1317 STSQTDEA
+1317 STSQTDEV
-1325 LPQTGE
+1325 LPKTGE

>member
-36 ASEVSATTQEHNVE
+36 ASEVSTTTQEQNAE
-50 TEQTKTEGELTT
+50 KEQTKTEGELTT

-70 ESAPIA
+70 ESAPTA
-76 ENMQKTTS
+76 ENMQETTS
-84 VASENAKEVTASD
+84 VASENAKEVTTTE

-136 APTTATE
+136 APTTANKQT
-143 HKSPRQAQELT
+143 SPRQVQEVT

-173 VKVETSSITGH
+173 VKVEKSSITGH
-184 QNNDKTY
+184 QNKDKTY
-191 RQSNTV
+191 HQSNTV

-237 TVKKVP
+237 TTKKVP
-243 NIVDTQNND
+243 NILDVQDSD
-252 TVIAYGEVKDKNRIR
+252 KVIAYGEVKDKNRIR

-462 LNRSPYNHYWSYNHY
+462 LNSSPYNYYWSYNHY

-489 SNNASGEGN
+489 SNKANGEGN
-498 DKPVPPTYGFSELVD
+498 DKPVPPTYGYSPTVNTIQD
-513 TTQNTA
+513 THA
-519 PATMT
+519 DYPVMT
-524 FQTTGV
+524 FQQPGT
-530 LEEIEDSV
+530 LEETEDSMPIT
-538 VLNTLSQSGEDRGEN
+538 TLTESGEDRGEN
-553 TSPIIETTEDSQP
+553 TSSIIETTEDSQP

-1080 ENWNPQPKDE
+1080 ENWNPQP
-1090 TYTIGDFV
+1090 
-1098 WRDEGHNGVQNDGEH
+1098 
-1113 GLEGV
+1113 
-1118 LVTLK
+1118 
-1123 TADGVVLNTT
+1123 
-1133 TSDANGHYQF
+1133 
-1143 TNVQK
+1143 
-1148 GKYIVEFTT
+1148 
-1157 PEGYE
+1157 
-1162 PTSKHTTAN
+1162 
-1171 TEKDSD
+1171 
-1177 GLIANIDVTQDDM
+1177 
-1190 SIDAGFFPLENWN
+1190 
-1203 PQPEPKNP
+1203 EPKNP
-1211 DDKEKP
+1211 DDREKP

-1274 DDKEKPAPEQPDA
+1274 DDREKPAPEQPDVPQPEPKNPDDKEKPAPEQPDV

>member
-36 ASEVSATTQEHNVE
+36 ASEVSTTTQEQNAE
-50 TEQTKTEGELTT
+50 KEQTKTEGELTT
-62 EVAQQAVS
+62 EAAQQTAV
-70 ESAPIA
+70 ESIPAS
-76 ENMQKTTS
+76 ENMQERTL
-84 VASENAKEVTASD
+84 VASENGKEVTTTE

-102 TKTEAKDTATMKD
+102 TKTETKDTVTMKAT
-115 SEIAQPVSEVNKPV
+115 EIVQPVSQIDKSV
-129 TQTAPVQ
+129 TQTAAPV
-136 APTTATE
+136 AEPSTANKQT
-143 HKSPRQAQELT
+143 SPRQVQELT

-173 VKVETSSITGH
+173 VKVEKSSITGH
-184 QNNDKTY
+184 QNKDKTY
-191 RQSNTV
+191 HQSNTV

-204 VTLNYDWSFENGI
+204 VTLNYEWTFDKDI
-217 KAGDYFDFQLSDN
+217 KSDDYFEFQLSDN

-252 TVIAYGEVKDKNRIR
+252 TVIAFGEINEQNRVR

-275 DKENVVGK
+275 KKDNVKGN

-288 FINPAKVQNRGNINV
+288 FIDPSKVLNNGNTTV
-303 SSTLGSI
+303 SSILNGT
-310 KTEETFNIEYIDG
+310 KTESTFNIEYIDG
-323 VKNNEG
+323 IHNAAG
-329 VTLNGRLDDLSKA
+329 VTLNGRLDELSKA
-342 DQSFTHYTTFK
+342 NQTFTHFATFK
-353 PSQNELT
+353 PKHNKLSSVTIKGKVKNGVLQNS
-360 NVSLKG
+360 N
-366 TVTTGAIE
+366 
-374 NGIAGEVK
+374 NGEVK
-382 IYEFIG
+382 VYEFIG
-388 SGELPESVY
+388 NGELPQSVY
-397 ANVNDTSH
+397 ANVNDTNQ
-405 FNDITSNLSNSIK
+405 FKDITTSMNSKKSNG
-418 STSTGYEITFDMK
+418 TGYEITFDMM
-431 NKKPYVIVYKGHY
+431 NDKPYVILYKGY
-444 NKDASDFDFTT
+444 FDSNSKDFDFTT
-455 NAIGHQN
+455 NATGYQNINQPTGHLYFGYGN
-462 LNRSPYNHYWSYNHY
+462 S
-477 FNLTWKNGVAFY
+477 FNLTWDNGVAFY

-498 DKPVPPTYGFSELVD
+498 DKPVSPTYGYSPSVNTIQD
-513 TTQNTA
+513 THA
-519 PATMT
+519 DYPVMT
-524 FQTTGV
+524 FQQPGT
-530 LEEIEDSV
+530 LEETEDSMPIT
-538 VLNTLSQSGEDRGEN
+538 TLTESGEDRGEN

-625 TTEEDTMEY
+625 TTKEDTMEY
-634 TTDGLLIEFDDE
+634 TTDSLLIEFDDE

-724 TDPNIDTSATYRI
+724 TDSNIDTSATYRI
-737 GDFVWRDED
+737 GNFVWRDED

-913 IVEFTTPEGYEATS
+913 IVEFTTPEGYE
-927 KHTTANTEKDSDG
+927 
-940 LIANIDVTQDDM
+940 
-952 SIDAGF
+952 
-958 FPLENWNPQPKDE
+958 
-971 TYTIGDFVWRD
+971 
-982 EDHNGVQNDGEH
+982 
-994 GLEGVLVTLKT
+994 
-1005 ADGVV
+1005 
-1010 LNTTTSDANGHYQ
+1010 
-1023 FTNVQKGKYI
+1023 
-1033 VEFTTPEGYEA
+1033 
-1044 TSKHTTANTEKDSDG
+1044 
-1059 LIANIDVTQ
+1059 
-1068 DDMSIDAGFFPL
+1068 
-1080 ENWNPQPKDE
+1080 
-1090 TYTIGDFV
+1090 
-1098 WRDEGHNGVQNDGEH
+1098 
-1113 GLEGV
+1113 
-1118 LVTLK
+1118 
-1123 TADGVVLNTT
+1123 
-1133 TSDANGHYQF
+1133 
-1143 TNVQK
+1143 
-1148 GKYIVEFTT
+1148 
-1157 PEGYE
+1157 

-1203 PQPEPKNP
+1203 
-1211 DDKEKP
+1211 
-1217 APEQPDVPQPEP
+1217 PQPEP

>member
-36 ASEVSATTQEHNVE
+36 ASEVSTTTQEQNAE
-50 TEQTKTEGELTT
+50 KEQAKTERELTT
-62 EVAQQAVS
+62 EAAQQAVS
-70 ESAPIA
+70 ESASIA
-76 ENMQKTTS
+76 ENMQETTS
-84 VASENAKEVTASD
+84 VASENAKAVTASD

-136 APTTATE
+136 TPTTANKQT
-143 HKSPRQAQELT
+143 SPRQVQEVT

-173 VKVETSSITGH
+173 VKVEKSSITGH
-184 QNNDKTY
+184 QNKDKTY
-191 RQSNTV
+191 HQSNTV

-204 VTLNYDWSFENGI
+204 VTLNYEWTFDKDI
-217 KAGDYFDFQLSDN
+217 KNDDYFEFQLSDN

-252 TVIAYGEVKDKNRIR
+252 TVIAFGEINEQNRVR
-267 YRFTDYVS
+267 YRFTDYVNQ
-275 DKENVVGK
+275 KENLKGK
-283 LSLNL
+283 LALNL
-288 FINPAKVQNRGNINV
+288 FIKPDKVQTAGNITV
-303 SSTLGSI
+303 SSKLGNQVTSQN
-310 KTEETFNIEYIDG
+310 FNIQYIDG
-323 VKNNEG
+323 VKNRAG
-329 VTLNGRLDDLSKA
+329 VTLNGRIDTLSKT
-342 DQSFTHYTTFK
+342 DQTFTHFATFK
-353 PSQNELT
+353 PNNNALTSVTITGKVKNGALQNG
-360 NVSLKG
+360 K
-366 TVTTGAIE
+366 
-374 NGIAGEVK
+374 AGEVK
-382 IYEFIG
+382 VYEFIG
-388 SGELPESVY
+388 SGELPQSVY
-397 ANVNDTSH
+397 ANVNDTKQ
-405 FNDITSNLSNSIK
+405 FNDITKSMKSIK
-418 STSTGYEITFDMK
+418 NNSNGYEITFDM
-431 NKKPYVIVYKGHY
+431 NKDNHPYIIVYQGHF
-444 NKDASDFDFTT
+444 NNNAKDFDFST
-455 NAIGHQN
+455 NATGYQN
-462 LNRSPYNHYWSYNHY
+462 LNQSGYSYYWPYNYS
-477 FNLTWKNGVAFY
+477 FNLTWDNGVAFY

-498 DKPVPPTYGFSELVD
+498 DKPVPPTYGYSPTVNTIQD
-513 TTQNTA
+513 THA
-519 PATMT
+519 DYPVMT
-524 FQTTGV
+524 FQQPGT
-530 LEEIEDSV
+530 LEETEDSMPIT
-538 VLNTLSQSGEDRGEN
+538 TLTESGEDRGEN

-646 MNPNVSGQYDDITTD
+646 MNPNVSGQYDAITTD

-958 FPLENWNPQPKDE
+958 FPLENWNPQP
-971 TYTIGDFVWRD
+971 
-982 EDHNGVQNDGEH
+982 
-994 GLEGVLVTLKT
+994 
-1005 ADGVV
+1005 
-1010 LNTTTSDANGHYQ
+1010 
-1023 FTNVQKGKYI
+1023 
-1033 VEFTTPEGYEA
+1033 
-1044 TSKHTTANTEKDSDG
+1044 
-1059 LIANIDVTQ
+1059 
-1068 DDMSIDAGFFPL
+1068 
-1080 ENWNPQPKDE
+1080 
-1090 TYTIGDFV
+1090 
-1098 WRDEGHNGVQNDGEH
+1098 
-1113 GLEGV
+1113 
-1118 LVTLK
+1118 
-1123 TADGVVLNTT
+1123 
-1133 TSDANGHYQF
+1133 
-1143 TNVQK
+1143 
-1148 GKYIVEFTT
+1148 
-1157 PEGYE
+1157 
-1162 PTSKHTTAN
+1162 
-1171 TEKDSD
+1171 
-1177 GLIANIDVTQDDM
+1177 
-1190 SIDAGFFPLENWN
+1190 
-1203 PQPEPKNP
+1203 EPKNP
-1211 DDKEKP
+1211 DDR
-1217 APEQPDVPQPEP
+1217 
-1229 KNPDDK
+1229 

-1274 DDKEKPAPEQPDA
+1274 DDREKPAPEQPDV
-1287 PQPKPMLPGE
+1287 PQPEPKNPDDREKPAPEQPDVPQPEPMLPGE

-1325 LPQTGE
+1325 LPKTGE

>member
-36 ASEVSATTQEHNVE
+36 ASEVSTTTQEQNAE
-50 TEQTKTEGELTT
+50 KEQTKTEGELTT
-62 EVAQQAVS
+62 EAAQQTAV
-70 ESAPIA
+70 ESIPAS
-76 ENMQKTTS
+76 ENMQERTL
-84 VASENAKEVTASD
+84 VASENGKEVTTTE

-102 TKTEAKDTATMKD
+102 TKTETKDTVTMKAT
-115 SEIAQPVSEVNKPV
+115 EIVQPVSQIDKSV
-129 TQTAPVQ
+129 TQTAAPV
-136 APTTATE
+136 AEPSTANKQT
-143 HKSPRQAQELT
+143 SPRQVQELT

-173 VKVETSSITGH
+173 VKVEKSSITGH
-184 QNNDKTY
+184 QNKDKTY
-191 RQSNTV
+191 HQSNTV

-204 VTLNYDWSFENGI
+204 VTLNYEWTFDKDI
-217 KAGDYFDFQLSDN
+217 KNDDYFEFQLSDN

-252 TVIAYGEVKDKNRIR
+252 TVIAFGEINEQNRVR

-275 DKENVVGK
+275 KKDNVKGN

-288 FINPAKVQNRGNINV
+288 FIDPSKVLNNGNTTV
-303 SSTLGSI
+303 SSILNGT
-310 KTEETFNIEYIDG
+310 KTESTFNIEYIDG
-323 VKNNEG
+323 IHNAAG
-329 VTLNGRLDDLSKA
+329 VTLNGRLDELSKA
-342 DQSFTHYTTFK
+342 NQTFTHFATFK
-353 PSQNELT
+353 PKHNKLSSVTIKGKVKNGVLQNS
-360 NVSLKG
+360 N
-366 TVTTGAIE
+366 
-374 NGIAGEVK
+374 NGEVK
-382 IYEFIG
+382 VYEFIG
-388 SGELPESVY
+388 NGELPQSVY
-397 ANVNDTSH
+397 ANVNDTNQ
-405 FNDITSNLSNSIK
+405 FKDITTSMNSKKSNG
-418 STSTGYEITFDMK
+418 TGYEITFDMM
-431 NKKPYVIVYKGHY
+431 NDKPYVILYKGY
-444 NKDASDFDFTT
+444 FDSNSKDFDFTT
-455 NAIGHQN
+455 NATGYQN
-462 LNRSPYNHYWSYNHY
+462 LNQSSYYYWPYNHY
-477 FNLTWKNGVAFY
+477 FNLTWDNGVAFY

-538 VLNTLSQSGEDRGEN
+538 VLNTLSQSGEDRSEN

-1033 VEFTTPEGYEA
+1033 VEFTTPEGYE
-1044 TSKHTTANTEKDSDG
+1044 
-1059 LIANIDVTQ
+1059 
-1068 DDMSIDAGFFPL
+1068 
-1080 ENWNPQPKDE
+1080 
-1090 TYTIGDFV
+1090 
-1098 WRDEGHNGVQNDGEH
+1098 
-1113 GLEGV
+1113 
-1118 LVTLK
+1118 
-1123 TADGVVLNTT
+1123 
-1133 TSDANGHYQF
+1133 
-1143 TNVQK
+1143 
-1148 GKYIVEFTT
+1148 
-1157 PEGYE
+1157 

-1229 KNPDDK
+1229 KNPDDR
-1235 EKPAPEQPDVPQPEP
+1235 EKLAPEQPDVPQPEP

-1274 DDKEKPAPEQPDA
+1274 DDKEKPAPEQPDV

-1317 STSQTDEA
+1317 STSQTDEV
-1325 LPQTGE
+1325 LPKTGE

>member
-36 ASEVSATTQEHNVE
+36 ASEVSTTTQEQNAE
-50 TEQTKTEGELTT
+50 KEQTKTEGELTT

-70 ESAPIA
+70 ESAPTA
-76 ENMQKTTS
+76 ENMQETTS

-136 APTTATE
+136 TPTTATE
-143 HKSPRQAQELT
+143 HKSPRQVQEVT
-154 APMDT
+154 SPEDT

-252 TVIAYGEVKDKNRIR
+252 TVIAFGEINEQNRVR
-267 YRFTDYVS
+267 YRFTDYVNQ
-275 DKENVVGK
+275 KENLKGK
-283 LSLNL
+283 LALNL
-288 FINPAKVQNRGNINV
+288 FIKPDKVQTAGNITV
-303 SSTLGSI
+303 SSKLGNQVTSQN
-310 KTEETFNIEYIDG
+310 FNIQYIDG
-323 VKNNEG
+323 VKNRAG
-329 VTLNGRLDDLSKA
+329 VTLNGRIDTLSKT
-342 DQSFTHYTTFK
+342 DQTFTHFATFK
-353 PSQNELT
+353 PNNNALTSVTITGKVKNGALQNG
-360 NVSLKG
+360 K
-366 TVTTGAIE
+366 
-374 NGIAGEVK
+374 AGEVK
-382 IYEFIG
+382 VYEFIG
-388 SGELPESVY
+388 SGELPQSVY
-397 ANVNDTSH
+397 ANVNDTKQ
-405 FNDITSNLSNSIK
+405 FNDITKSMKSIK
-418 STSTGYEITFDMK
+418 NNSNGYEITFDM
-431 NKKPYVIVYKGHY
+431 NKDNHPYIIVYQGHF
-444 NKDASDFDFTT
+444 NNNAKDFDFST
-455 NAIGHQN
+455 NATGYQN
-462 LNRSPYNHYWSYNHY
+462 LNQSEYSYYWPYNYS
-477 FNLTWKNGVAFY
+477 FNLTWDNGVAFY

-498 DKPVPPTYGFSELVD
+498 DKPVPPTYGYSPTVNTIQD
-513 TTQNTA
+513 THA
-519 PATMT
+519 DYPVMT
-524 FQTTGV
+524 FQQPGT
-530 LEEIEDSV
+530 LEETEDSMPIT
-538 VLNTLSQSGEDRGEN
+538 TLTESGEDRSEN

-836 AGFFPLENWNPQ
+836 AGFFPLENWNAQ

-1068 DDMSIDAGFFPL
+1068 DDMSIDAG
-1080 ENWNPQPKDE
+1080 
-1090 TYTIGDFV
+1090 
-1098 WRDEGHNGVQNDGEH
+1098 
-1113 GLEGV
+1113 
-1118 LVTLK
+1118 
-1123 TADGVVLNTT
+1123 
-1133 TSDANGHYQF
+1133 
-1143 TNVQK
+1143 
-1148 GKYIVEFTT
+1148 
-1157 PEGYE
+1157 
-1162 PTSKHTTAN
+1162 
-1171 TEKDSD
+1171 
-1177 GLIANIDVTQDDM
+1177 
-1190 SIDAGFFPLENWN
+1190 
-1203 PQPEPKNP
+1203 
-1211 DDKEKP
+1211 
-1217 APEQPDVPQPEP
+1217 
-1229 KNPDDK
+1229 
-1235 EKPAPEQPDVPQPEP
+1235 
-1250 KNPDDREKP
+1250 
-1259 APEQPDVPQPEPKNP
+1259 
-1274 DDKEKPAPEQPDA
+1274 
-1287 PQPKPMLPGE
+1287 
-1297 KVKPKPTHPGEA
+1297 
-1309 MQTTPQDK
+1309 
-1317 STSQTDEA
+1317 
-1325 LPQTGE
+1325 
-1331 SSSQSSALI
+1331 
-1340 FGGLL
+1340 
-1345 SLLGLGLLRRSSKQN
+1345 
-1360 RSSMK
+1360 

>member
-36 ASEVSATTQEHNVE
+36 ASEVSTTTQEQNAE
-50 TEQTKTEGELTT
+50 KEQTKTEGELTT

-70 ESAPIA
+70 ESAPTA
-76 ENMQKTTS
+76 ENMQETTS
-84 VASENAKEVTASD
+84 VASENAKEVTTTE

-115 SEIAQPVSEVNKPV
+115 SEIVQPVSQIDKSV
-129 TQTAPVQ
+129 TQTAAPV
-136 APTTATE
+136 AEPSTANKQT
-143 HKSPRQAQELT
+143 SPRQVQELT

-173 VKVETSSITGH
+173 VKVEKSSITGH

-191 RQSNTV
+191 HQSNTV

-204 VTLNYDWSFENGI
+204 VTLNYDWSFENSI
-217 KAGDYFDFQLSDN
+217 KEGDYFDFQLSDN

-237 TVKKVP
+237 TTKKVP
-243 NIVDTQNND
+243 NILDVQDSD
-252 TVIAYGEVKDKNRIR
+252 KVIAYGEVKDKNRIR

-462 LNRSPYNHYWSYNHY
+462 LNSSPYNYYWSYNHY

-489 SNNASGEGN
+489 SNKANGEGN
-498 DKPVPPTYGFSELVD
+498 DKPVPPTYGYSPTVNTIQD
-513 TTQNTA
+513 THA
-519 PATMT
+519 DYPVMT
-524 FQTTGV
+524 FQQPGT
-530 LEEIEDSV
+530 LEETEDSMPIT
-538 VLNTLSQSGEDRGEN
+538 TLTESGEDRGEN
-553 TSPIIETTEDSQP
+553 TSSIIETTEDSQP

-1080 ENWNPQPKDE
+1080 ENWNPQP
-1090 TYTIGDFV
+1090 
-1098 WRDEGHNGVQNDGEH
+1098 
-1113 GLEGV
+1113 
-1118 LVTLK
+1118 
-1123 TADGVVLNTT
+1123 
-1133 TSDANGHYQF
+1133 
-1143 TNVQK
+1143 
-1148 GKYIVEFTT
+1148 
-1157 PEGYE
+1157 
-1162 PTSKHTTAN
+1162 
-1171 TEKDSD
+1171 
-1177 GLIANIDVTQDDM
+1177 
-1190 SIDAGFFPLENWN
+1190 
-1203 PQPEPKNP
+1203 EPKNP

-1217 APEQPDVPQPEP
+1217 GPEQPDV
-1229 KNPDDK
+1229 
-1235 EKPAPEQPDVPQPEP
+1235 
-1250 KNPDDREKP
+1250 
-1259 APEQPDVPQPEPKNP
+1259 
-1274 DDKEKPAPEQPDA
+1274 

-1325 LPQTGE
+1325 LPKTGE

>member
-36 ASEVSATTQEHNVE
+36 ASEVSTTTQEQNAE
-50 TEQTKTEGELTT
+50 KEQTKTEGELTT
-62 EVAQQAVS
+62 EAAQQTAV
-70 ESAPIA
+70 ESIPAS
-76 ENMQKTTS
+76 ENMQERTL
-84 VASENAKEVTASD
+84 VASENGKEVTTTE

-102 TKTEAKDTATMKD
+102 TKTETKDTVTMKAT
-115 SEIAQPVSEVNKPV
+115 EIVQPVSQIDKSV
-129 TQTAPVQ
+129 TQTAAPV
-136 APTTATE
+136 AEPSTANKQT
-143 HKSPRQAQELT
+143 SPRQVQELT

-173 VKVETSSITGH
+173 VKVEKSSITGH
-184 QNNDKTY
+184 QNKDKTY
-191 RQSNTV
+191 HQSNTV

-204 VTLNYDWSFENGI
+204 VTLNYDWSFDKDI
-217 KAGDYFDFQLSDN
+217 KNDDYFEFQLSDN

-252 TVIAYGEVKDKNRIR
+252 TVIAFGEINEQNRVR

-275 DKENVVGK
+275 KKDNVKGN

-288 FINPAKVQNRGNINV
+288 FIDPSKVLNNGNTTV
-303 SSTLGSI
+303 SSILNGT
-310 KTEETFNIEYIDG
+310 KTESTFNIEYIDG
-323 VKNNEG
+323 IHNAAG
-329 VTLNGRLDDLSKA
+329 VTLNGRLDELSKA
-342 DQSFTHYTTFK
+342 NQTFTHFATFK
-353 PSQNELT
+353 PKHNKLSSVTIKGKVKNGVLQNS
-360 NVSLKG
+360 N
-366 TVTTGAIE
+366 
-374 NGIAGEVK
+374 NGEVK
-382 IYEFIG
+382 VYEFIG
-388 SGELPESVY
+388 NGELPQSVY
-397 ANVNDTSH
+397 ANVNDTNQ
-405 FNDITSNLSNSIK
+405 FKDITTSMNSKKSNG
-418 STSTGYEITFDMK
+418 TGYEITFDMM
-431 NKKPYVIVYKGHY
+431 NDKPYVILYKGY
-444 NKDASDFDFTT
+444 FDSNSKDFDFTT
-455 NAIGHQN
+455 NATGYQN
-462 LNRSPYNHYWSYNHY
+462 LNQSSYYYWPYNHY
-477 FNLTWKNGVAFY
+477 FNLTWDNGVAFY

-538 VLNTLSQSGEDRGEN
+538 VLNTLSQSGEDRSEN

-1033 VEFTTPEGYEA
+1033 VEFTTPEGYE
-1044 TSKHTTANTEKDSDG
+1044 
-1059 LIANIDVTQ
+1059 
-1068 DDMSIDAGFFPL
+1068 
-1080 ENWNPQPKDE
+1080 
-1090 TYTIGDFV
+1090 
-1098 WRDEGHNGVQNDGEH
+1098 
-1113 GLEGV
+1113 
-1118 LVTLK
+1118 
-1123 TADGVVLNTT
+1123 
-1133 TSDANGHYQF
+1133 
-1143 TNVQK
+1143 
-1148 GKYIVEFTT
+1148 
-1157 PEGYE
+1157 

-1229 KNPDDK
+1229 KNPDDR

-1274 DDKEKPAPEQPDA
+1274 DDKEKPAPEQPDV

-1317 STSQTDEA
+1317 STSQTDEV
-1325 LPQTGE
+1325 LPKTGE

>member
-36 ASEVSATTQEHNVE
+36 ASEVSTTTQEQNAE
-50 TEQTKTEGELTT
+50 KEQAKTEGELTT
-62 EVAQQAVS
+62 EAAQQTAV
-70 ESAPIA
+70 ESIPAS
-76 ENMQKTTS
+76 ENMQERTL
-84 VASENAKEVTASD
+84 VASENGKEVTTTE

-102 TKTEAKDTATMKD
+102 TKTETKDTATMKD

-136 APTTATE
+136 TPTTATE
-143 HKSPRQAQELT
+143 QKSTRQAQEDT
-154 APMDT
+154 APMGM
-159 KVINVENGTDVTSK
+159 KEVNVENGTDVTSK
-173 VKVETSSITGH
+173 VKVENSSITGH
-184 QNNDKTY
+184 QNNDRTY
-191 RQSNTV
+191 RQPDTV

-204 VTLNYDWSFENGI
+204 VTLNYDWSFDKDI
-217 KAGDYFDFQLSDN
+217 KNDDYFEFQLSDN

-252 TVIAYGEVKDKNRIR
+252 TVIAFGEINEQNRVR
-267 YRFTDYVS
+267 YRFTDYVNQ
-275 DKENVVGK
+275 KENLKGK
-283 LSLNL
+283 LALNL
-288 FINPAKVQNRGNINV
+288 FIKPDKVQTAGNITV
-303 SSTLGSI
+303 SSKLGNQVTSQN
-310 KTEETFNIEYIDG
+310 FNIQYIDG
-323 VKNNEG
+323 VKNRAG
-329 VTLNGRLDDLSKA
+329 VTLNGRIDTLSKT
-342 DQSFTHYTTFK
+342 DQTFTHFATFK
-353 PSQNELT
+353 PNNNALTSVTITGKVKNGALQNG
-360 NVSLKG
+360 K
-366 TVTTGAIE
+366 
-374 NGIAGEVK
+374 AGEVK
-382 IYEFIG
+382 VYEFIG
-388 SGELPESVY
+388 SGELPQSVY
-397 ANVNDTSH
+397 ANVNDTKQ
-405 FNDITSNLSNSIK
+405 FNDITKSMKSIK
-418 STSTGYEITFDMK
+418 NNSNGYEITFDM
-431 NKKPYVIVYKGHY
+431 NKDNHPYIIVYQGHF
-444 NKDASDFDFTT
+444 NNNAKDFDFST
-455 NAIGHQN
+455 NATGYQN
-462 LNRSPYNHYWSYNHY
+462 LNQSGYSYYWPYNYS
-477 FNLTWKNGVAFY
+477 FNLTWDNGVAFY

-498 DKPVPPTYGFSELVD
+498 DKPVSPTYGYSPSVNTIQD
-513 TTQNTA
+513 THA
-519 PATMT
+519 DYPVMT
-524 FQTTGV
+524 FQQPGT
-530 LEEIEDSV
+530 LEETEDSMPIT
-538 VLNTLSQSGEDRGEN
+538 TLTESGEDRGEN

-599 TVHHSDV
+599 AVHHSDV

-625 TTEEDTMEY
+625 TTKEDTMEY
-634 TTDGLLIEFDDE
+634 TTDSLLIEFDDE

-848 PKDETYTI
+848 P
-856 GDFVWRDEDHNGVQN
+856 
-871 DGEHGL
+871 
-877 EGVLVTLKTADGVVL
+877 
-892 NTTTSDANGHY
+892 
-903 QFTNVQKGKY
+903 
-913 IVEFTTPEGYEATS
+913 
-927 KHTTANTEKDSDG
+927 
-940 LIANIDVTQDDM
+940 
-952 SIDAGF
+952 
-958 FPLENWNPQPKDE
+958 
-971 TYTIGDFVWRD
+971 
-982 EDHNGVQNDGEH
+982 
-994 GLEGVLVTLKT
+994 
-1005 ADGVV
+1005 
-1010 LNTTTSDANGHYQ
+1010 
-1023 FTNVQKGKYI
+1023 
-1033 VEFTTPEGYEA
+1033 
-1044 TSKHTTANTEKDSDG
+1044 
-1059 LIANIDVTQ
+1059 
-1068 DDMSIDAGFFPL
+1068 
-1080 ENWNPQPKDE
+1080 
-1090 TYTIGDFV
+1090 
-1098 WRDEGHNGVQNDGEH
+1098 
-1113 GLEGV
+1113 
-1118 LVTLK
+1118 
-1123 TADGVVLNTT
+1123 
-1133 TSDANGHYQF
+1133 
-1143 TNVQK
+1143 
-1148 GKYIVEFTT
+1148 
-1157 PEGYE
+1157 
-1162 PTSKHTTAN
+1162 
-1171 TEKDSD
+1171 
-1177 GLIANIDVTQDDM
+1177 
-1190 SIDAGFFPLENWN
+1190 
-1203 PQPEPKNP
+1203 
-1211 DDKEKP
+1211 
-1217 APEQPDVPQPEP
+1217 EP

-1274 DDKEKPAPEQPDA
+1274 DDKEKPAPEQPDV

-1325 LPQTGE
+1325 LPKTGE

>member
-36 ASEVSATTQEHNVE
+36 ASEVSTTTQEQNAE
-50 TEQTKTEGELTT
+50 KEQTKTEGELTT

-70 ESAPIA
+70 ESAPTA
-76 ENMQKTTS
+76 ENMQETTS
-84 VASENAKEVTASD
+84 VASENAKEVTTTE

-115 SEIAQPVSEVNKPV
+115 SEIVQPVSQIDKSV
-129 TQTAPVQ
+129 TQTAAPV
-136 APTTATE
+136 AEPSTANKQT
-143 HKSPRQAQELT
+143 SPRQVQELT

-173 VKVETSSITGH
+173 VKVEKSSITGH

-191 RQSNTV
+191 HQSNTV

-204 VTLNYDWSFENGI
+204 VTLNYDWSFENSI
-217 KAGDYFDFQLSDN
+217 KEGDYFDFQLSDN

-237 TVKKVP
+237 TTKKVP
-243 NIVDTQNND
+243 NILDVQDSD
-252 TVIAYGEVKDKNRIR
+252 KVIAYGEVKDKNRIR

-462 LNRSPYNHYWSYNHY
+462 LNSSPYNYYWSYNHY

-489 SNNASGEGN
+489 SNKANGEGN
-498 DKPVPPTYGFSELVD
+498 DKPVPPTYGYSPTVNTIQD
-513 TTQNTA
+513 THA
-519 PATMT
+519 DYPVMT
-524 FQTTGV
+524 FQQPGT
-530 LEEIEDSV
+530 LEETEDSMPIT
-538 VLNTLSQSGEDRGEN
+538 TLTESGEDRGEN
-553 TSPIIETTEDSQP
+553 TSSIIETTEDSQP

-848 PKDETYTI
+848 PEPKNPDDKEKP
-856 GDFVWRDEDHNGVQN
+856 G
-871 DGEHGL
+871 
-877 EGVLVTLKTADGVVL
+877 
-892 NTTTSDANGHY
+892 
-903 QFTNVQKGKY
+903 
-913 IVEFTTPEGYEATS
+913 PEQP
-927 KHTTANTEKDSDG
+927 
-940 LIANIDVTQDDM
+940 DV
-952 SIDAGF
+952 
-958 FPLENWNPQPKDE
+958 
-971 TYTIGDFVWRD
+971 
-982 EDHNGVQNDGEH
+982 
-994 GLEGVLVTLKT
+994 
-1005 ADGVV
+1005 
-1010 LNTTTSDANGHYQ
+1010 
-1023 FTNVQKGKYI
+1023 
-1033 VEFTTPEGYEA
+1033 
-1044 TSKHTTANTEKDSDG
+1044 
-1059 LIANIDVTQ
+1059 
-1068 DDMSIDAGFFPL
+1068 
-1080 ENWNPQPKDE
+1080 
-1090 TYTIGDFV
+1090 
-1098 WRDEGHNGVQNDGEH
+1098 
-1113 GLEGV
+1113 
-1118 LVTLK
+1118 
-1123 TADGVVLNTT
+1123 
-1133 TSDANGHYQF
+1133 
-1143 TNVQK
+1143 
-1148 GKYIVEFTT
+1148 
-1157 PEGYE
+1157 
-1162 PTSKHTTAN
+1162 
-1171 TEKDSD
+1171 
-1177 GLIANIDVTQDDM
+1177 
-1190 SIDAGFFPLENWN
+1190 

-1211 DDKEKP
+1211 DDREKPGPEQPDVPQPEPKNPDDREKP

-1229 KNPDDK
+1229 KNPDDR

-1274 DDKEKPAPEQPDA
+1274 DDKEKPGPEQPDV

-1325 LPQTGE
+1325 LPKTGE

>member
-36 ASEVSATTQEHNVE
+36 ASEVSTTTQEQNAE
-50 TEQTKTEGELTT
+50 KEQAKTEGELTT
-62 EVAQQAVS
+62 EAAQQTAV
-70 ESAPIA
+70 ESIPAS
-76 ENMQKTTS
+76 ENMQERTL
-84 VASENAKEVTASD
+84 VASENGKEVTTTE

-102 TKTEAKDTATMKD
+102 TKTETKDTVTMKAT
-115 SEIAQPVSEVNKPV
+115 EIVQPVSQIDKSV
-129 TQTAPVQ
+129 TQTAAPV
-136 APTTATE
+136 AEPSTANKQT
-143 HKSPRQAQELT
+143 SPRQVQELT

-173 VKVETSSITGH
+173 VKVEKSSITGH
-184 QNNDKTY
+184 QNKDKTY
-191 RQSNTV
+191 HQSNTV

-204 VTLNYDWSFENGI
+204 VTLNYEWTFDKDI
-217 KAGDYFDFQLSDN
+217 KNDDYFEFQLSDN

-252 TVIAYGEVKDKNRIR
+252 TVIAFGEINEQNRVR

-275 DKENVVGK
+275 KKDNVKGK
-283 LSLNL
+283 LALNL
-288 FINPAKVQNRGNINV
+288 FIKPDKVQTAGNITV
-303 SSTLGSI
+303 SSKLGNQVTSQN
-310 KTEETFNIEYIDG
+310 FNIQYIDG
-323 VKNNEG
+323 VKNRAG
-329 VTLNGRLDDLSKA
+329 VTLNGRIDTLSKT
-342 DQSFTHYTTFK
+342 DQTFTHFATFK
-353 PSQNELT
+353 PNNNALTSVTITGKVKNGALQNG
-360 NVSLKG
+360 K
-366 TVTTGAIE
+366 
-374 NGIAGEVK
+374 AGEVK
-382 IYEFIG
+382 VYEFIG
-388 SGELPESVY
+388 SGELPQSVY
-397 ANVNDTSH
+397 ANVNDTKQ
-405 FNDITSNLSNSIK
+405 FNDITKSMKSIK
-418 STSTGYEITFDMK
+418 NNSNGYEITFDM
-431 NKKPYVIVYKGHY
+431 NKDNHPYIIVYQGHF
-444 NKDASDFDFTT
+444 NNNAKDFDFST
-455 NAIGHQN
+455 NATGYQN
-462 LNRSPYNHYWSYNHY
+462 LNQSEYSYYWPYNYS
-477 FNLTWKNGVAFY
+477 FNLTWDNGVAFY

-498 DKPVPPTYGFSELVD
+498 DKPVPPTYGYSPTVNTIQD
-513 TTQNTA
+513 THA
-519 PATMT
+519 DYPVMT
-524 FQTTGV
+524 FQQPGT
-530 LEEIEDSV
+530 LEETEDSMPIT
-538 VLNTLSQSGEDRGEN
+538 TLTESGEDRSEN

-848 PKDETYTI
+848 P
-856 GDFVWRDEDHNGVQN
+856 
-871 DGEHGL
+871 
-877 EGVLVTLKTADGVVL
+877 
-892 NTTTSDANGHY
+892 
-903 QFTNVQKGKY
+903 
-913 IVEFTTPEGYEATS
+913 
-927 KHTTANTEKDSDG
+927 
-940 LIANIDVTQDDM
+940 
-952 SIDAGF
+952 
-958 FPLENWNPQPKDE
+958 
-971 TYTIGDFVWRD
+971 
-982 EDHNGVQNDGEH
+982 
-994 GLEGVLVTLKT
+994 
-1005 ADGVV
+1005 
-1010 LNTTTSDANGHYQ
+1010 
-1023 FTNVQKGKYI
+1023 
-1033 VEFTTPEGYEA
+1033 
-1044 TSKHTTANTEKDSDG
+1044 
-1059 LIANIDVTQ
+1059 
-1068 DDMSIDAGFFPL
+1068 
-1080 ENWNPQPKDE
+1080 
-1090 TYTIGDFV
+1090 
-1098 WRDEGHNGVQNDGEH
+1098 
-1113 GLEGV
+1113 
-1118 LVTLK
+1118 
-1123 TADGVVLNTT
+1123 
-1133 TSDANGHYQF
+1133 
-1143 TNVQK
+1143 
-1148 GKYIVEFTT
+1148 
-1157 PEGYE
+1157 
-1162 PTSKHTTAN
+1162 
-1171 TEKDSD
+1171 
-1177 GLIANIDVTQDDM
+1177 
-1190 SIDAGFFPLENWN
+1190 
-1203 PQPEPKNP
+1203 EPKNP

-1229 KNPDDK
+1229 KNPDD
-1235 EKPAPEQPDVPQPEP
+1235 
-1250 KNPDDREKP
+1250 
-1259 APEQPDVPQPEPKNP
+1259 
-1274 DDKEKPAPEQPDA
+1274 
-1287 PQPKPMLPGE
+1287 
-1297 KVKPKPTHPGEA
+1297 
-1309 MQTTPQDK
+1309 
-1317 STSQTDEA
+1317 
-1325 LPQTGE
+1325 
-1331 SSSQSSALI
+1331 
-1340 FGGLL
+1340 
-1345 SLLGLGLLRRSSKQN
+1345 
-1360 RSSMK
+1360 

>member
-36 ASEVSATTQEHNVE
+36 ASEVSTTTQEQNAE
-50 TEQTKTEGELTT
+50 KEQAKTEGELTT
-62 EVAQQAVS
+62 EAAQQTAV
-70 ESAPIA
+70 ESIPAS
-76 ENMQKTTS
+76 ENMQERTL
-84 VASENAKEVTASD
+84 VASENGKEVTTTE

-102 TKTEAKDTATMKD
+102 TKTETKDTATMKD

-136 APTTATE
+136 TPTTATE
-143 HKSPRQAQELT
+143 HKSPRQVQEVT
-154 APMDT
+154 SPVDT

-173 VKVETSSITGH
+173 VKVETSSITDH

-204 VTLNYDWSFENGI
+204 VTLNYEWTFDKDI
-217 KAGDYFDFQLSDN
+217 KNDDYFEFQLSDN

-252 TVIAYGEVKDKNRIR
+252 TVIAFGEINEQNRVR

-275 DKENVVGK
+275 KKDNVKGN

-288 FINPAKVQNRGNINV
+288 FIDPSKVLNNGNTTV
-303 SSTLGSI
+303 SSILNGT
-310 KTEETFNIEYIDG
+310 KTESTFNIEYIDG
-323 VKNNEG
+323 IHNAAG
-329 VTLNGRLDDLSKA
+329 VTLNGRLDELSKA
-342 DQSFTHYTTFK
+342 NQTFTHFATFK
-353 PSQNELT
+353 PKHNKLSSVTIKGKVKNGVLQNS
-360 NVSLKG
+360 N
-366 TVTTGAIE
+366 
-374 NGIAGEVK
+374 NGEVK
-382 IYEFIG
+382 VYEFIG
-388 SGELPESVY
+388 NGELPQSVY
-397 ANVNDTSH
+397 ANVNDTNQ
-405 FNDITSNLSNSIK
+405 FKDITTSMNSKKSNG
-418 STSTGYEITFDMK
+418 TGYEITFDTM
-431 NKKPYVIVYKGHY
+431 NDKPYVILYKGY
-444 NKDASDFDFTT
+444 FDSNSKDFDFTT
-455 NAIGHQN
+455 NATGYQN
-462 LNRSPYNHYWSYNHY
+462 LNQSSYYYWPYNHY
-477 FNLTWKNGVAFY
+477 FNLTWDNGVAFY

-625 TTEEDTMEY
+625 TIEEDTMEY

-1080 ENWNPQPKDE
+1080 ENWNPQP
-1090 TYTIGDFV
+1090 
-1098 WRDEGHNGVQNDGEH
+1098 
-1113 GLEGV
+1113 
-1118 LVTLK
+1118 
-1123 TADGVVLNTT
+1123 
-1133 TSDANGHYQF
+1133 
-1143 TNVQK
+1143 
-1148 GKYIVEFTT
+1148 
-1157 PEGYE
+1157 
-1162 PTSKHTTAN
+1162 
-1171 TEKDSD
+1171 
-1177 GLIANIDVTQDDM
+1177 
-1190 SIDAGFFPLENWN
+1190 
-1203 PQPEPKNP
+1203 EPKNP

-1229 KNPDDK
+1229 KNPDDREK
-1235 EKPAPEQPDVPQPEP
+1235 PAPEQPDVPQPEPKNPDDREKPAPEQPDVPQPEP

-1325 LPQTGE
+1325 LPKTGE

>member
-129 TQTAPVQ
+129 TQTAAPV
-136 APTTATE
+136 AEPSTANKQT
-143 HKSPRQAQELT
+143 SPRQVQELT

-173 VKVETSSITGH
+173 VKVEKSSITGH
-184 QNNDKTY
+184 QNKDKTY
-191 RQSNTV
+191 HQSNTV

-204 VTLNYDWSFENGI
+204 VTLNYEWTFENGI

-252 TVIAYGEVKDKNRIR
+252 TVIAFGEINEQNRVR

-462 LNRSPYNHYWSYNHY
+462 LNSSPYNYYWSYNHY

-489 SNNASGEGN
+489 SNKANGEGN
-498 DKPVPPTYGFSELVD
+498 DKPVPPTYGYSPTVNTIQD
-513 TTQNTA
+513 THA
-519 PATMT
+519 DYPVMT
-524 FQTTGV
+524 FQQPGT
-530 LEEIEDSV
+530 LEETEDSMPIT
-538 VLNTLSQSGEDRGEN
+538 TLTESGEDRGEN
-553 TSPIIETTEDSQP
+553 TSSIIETTEDSQP

-1080 ENWNPQPKDE
+1080 ENWNPQP
-1090 TYTIGDFV
+1090 
-1098 WRDEGHNGVQNDGEH
+1098 
-1113 GLEGV
+1113 
-1118 LVTLK
+1118 
-1123 TADGVVLNTT
+1123 
-1133 TSDANGHYQF
+1133 
-1143 TNVQK
+1143 
-1148 GKYIVEFTT
+1148 
-1157 PEGYE
+1157 
-1162 PTSKHTTAN
+1162 
-1171 TEKDSD
+1171 
-1177 GLIANIDVTQDDM
+1177 
-1190 SIDAGFFPLENWN
+1190 
-1203 PQPEPKNP
+1203 EPKNP

-1217 APEQPDVPQPEP
+1217 G
-1229 KNPDDK
+1229 
-1235 EKPAPEQPDVPQPEP
+1235 PEQPDVPQPEP

-1274 DDKEKPAPEQPDA
+1274 DDREKPAPEQPDV

-1325 LPQTGE
+1325 LPKTGE

>member
-36 ASEVSATTQEHNVE
+36 ASEVSTTTQEQNAE
-50 TEQTKTEGELTT
+50 KEQTKTEGELTT

-70 ESAPIA
+70 ESAPTA
-76 ENMQKTTS
+76 ENMQETTS

-136 APTTATE
+136 TPTTATE
-143 HKSPRQAQELT
+143 HKSPRQVQEVT
-154 APMDT
+154 SPEDT

-252 TVIAYGEVKDKNRIR
+252 TVIAFGEINEQNRVR
-267 YRFTDYVS
+267 YRFTDYVNQ
-275 DKENVVGK
+275 KENLKGK
-283 LSLNL
+283 LALNL
-288 FINPAKVQNRGNINV
+288 FIKPDKVQTAGNITV
-303 SSTLGSI
+303 SSKLGNQVTSQN
-310 KTEETFNIEYIDG
+310 FNIQYIDG
-323 VKNNEG
+323 VKNRAG
-329 VTLNGRLDDLSKA
+329 VTLNGRIDTLSKT
-342 DQSFTHYTTFK
+342 DQTFTHFATFK
-353 PSQNELT
+353 PNNNALTSVTITGKVKNGALQNG
-360 NVSLKG
+360 K
-366 TVTTGAIE
+366 
-374 NGIAGEVK
+374 AGEVK
-382 IYEFIG
+382 VYEFIG
-388 SGELPESVY
+388 SGELPQSVY
-397 ANVNDTSH
+397 ANVNDTKQ
-405 FNDITSNLSNSIK
+405 FNDITKSMKSIK
-418 STSTGYEITFDMK
+418 NNSNGYEITFDM
-431 NKKPYVIVYKGHY
+431 NKDNHPYIIVYQGHF
-444 NKDASDFDFTT
+444 NNNAKDFDFST
-455 NAIGHQN
+455 NATGYQN
-462 LNRSPYNHYWSYNHY
+462 LNQSEYSYYWPYNYS
-477 FNLTWKNGVAFY
+477 FNLTWDNGVAFY

-498 DKPVPPTYGFSELVD
+498 DKPVPPTYGYSPTVNTIQD
-513 TTQNTA
+513 THA
-519 PATMT
+519 DYPVMT
-524 FQTTGV
+524 FQQPGT
-530 LEEIEDSV
+530 LEETEDSMPIT
-538 VLNTLSQSGEDRGEN
+538 TLTESGEDRGEN

-625 TTEEDTMEY
+625 TTEEGTMEY

-724 TDPNIDTSATYRI
+724 TDPNIDTSATYRIGNFVWRDEDHNGVQNDGEHGLEGVLVTLKTADGVVLNTTTSDANGHYQFTNVQKGKYIVEFTTPEGYEATSKHTTANTEKDSDGLIANIDVTQDDMSIDAGFFPLENWNAQPKDETYTI

-836 AGFFPLENWNPQ
+836 AGFFPLENWNAQ

-958 FPLENWNPQPKDE
+958 FPLENWNPQP
-971 TYTIGDFVWRD
+971 
-982 EDHNGVQNDGEH
+982 
-994 GLEGVLVTLKT
+994 
-1005 ADGVV
+1005 
-1010 LNTTTSDANGHYQ
+1010 
-1023 FTNVQKGKYI
+1023 
-1033 VEFTTPEGYEA
+1033 
-1044 TSKHTTANTEKDSDG
+1044 
-1059 LIANIDVTQ
+1059 
-1068 DDMSIDAGFFPL
+1068 
-1080 ENWNPQPKDE
+1080 
-1090 TYTIGDFV
+1090 
-1098 WRDEGHNGVQNDGEH
+1098 
-1113 GLEGV
+1113 
-1118 LVTLK
+1118 
-1123 TADGVVLNTT
+1123 
-1133 TSDANGHYQF
+1133 
-1143 TNVQK
+1143 
-1148 GKYIVEFTT
+1148 
-1157 PEGYE
+1157 
-1162 PTSKHTTAN
+1162 
-1171 TEKDSD
+1171 
-1177 GLIANIDVTQDDM
+1177 
-1190 SIDAGFFPLENWN
+1190 
-1203 PQPEPKNP
+1203 EPKNP

-1229 KNPDDK
+1229 KNPDDR

-1287 PQPKPMLPGE
+1287 PQPEPMLPGE

-1317 STSQTDEA
+1317 STPQTDEA
-1325 LPQTGE
+1325 LPKTGE

>member
-36 ASEVSATTQEHNVE
+36 ASEVSTTTQEQNAE
-50 TEQTKTEGELTT
+50 KEQTKTEGELTT
-62 EVAQQAVS
+62 EAAQQTAV
-70 ESAPIA
+70 ESIPAS
-76 ENMQKTTS
+76 ENMQERTL
-84 VASENAKEVTASD
+84 VASENGKEVTTTE

-102 TKTEAKDTATMKD
+102 TKTETKDTVTMKAT
-115 SEIAQPVSEVNKPV
+115 EIVQPVSQIDKSV
-129 TQTAPVQ
+129 TQTAAPV
-136 APTTATE
+136 AEPSTANKQT
-143 HKSPRQAQELT
+143 SPRQVQELT

-173 VKVETSSITGH
+173 VKVEKSSITGH
-184 QNNDKTY
+184 QNKDKTY
-191 RQSNTV
+191 HQSNTV

-237 TVKKVP
+237 TIKKVP
-243 NIVDTQNND
+243 HIMDSQNSEQI
-252 TVIAYGEVKDKNRIR
+252 IAYGEINENNRVR
-267 YRFTDYVS
+267 YRFMDYVNQ
-275 DKENVVGK
+275 KENLKGK

-288 FINPAKVQNRGNINV
+288 FIKPDKVQDEGKITV
-303 SSTLGSI
+303 TSQLGKEMTSQEFDI
-310 KTEETFNIEYIDG
+310 KYIDG
-323 VKNNEG
+323 VKSPSG
-329 VTLNGRLDDLSKA
+329 ITLNGRLDELSKA
-342 DQSFTHYTTFK
+342 DQSFTHYAIFK
-353 PSQNELT
+353 PKHNNLT
-360 NVSLKG
+360 NVTLRG
-366 TVTTGAIE
+366 TVSNNAQQNE
-374 NGIAGEVK
+374 KNGQVNV
-382 IYEFIG
+382 YEYIG
-388 SGELPESVY
+388 QGELPQSAY
-397 ANVNDTSH
+397 ANVNDTKQ
-405 FNDITSNLSNSIK
+405 FNDITKSMKSIK
-418 STSTGYEITFDMK
+418 NNSNGYEITFDM
-431 NKKPYVIVYKGHY
+431 NKDNHPYIIVYQGHF
-444 NKDASDFDFTT
+444 NNNAKDFDFST
-455 NAIGHQN
+455 NATGYQN
-462 LNRSPYNHYWSYNHY
+462 LNQSEYSYYWPYNYS
-477 FNLTWKNGVAFY
+477 FNLTWDNGVAFY

-498 DKPVPPTYGFSELVD
+498 DKPVPPTYGYSPTVNTIQD
-513 TTQNTA
+513 THA
-519 PATMT
+519 DYPVMT
-524 FQTTGV
+524 FQQPGT
-530 LEEIEDSV
+530 LEETEDSMPIT
-538 VLNTLSQSGEDRGEN
+538 TLTESGEDRGEN

-625 TTEEDTMEY
+625 TTEEGTMEY

-724 TDPNIDTSATYRI
+724 TDPNIDTSATYRIGNFVWRDEDHNGVQNDGEHGLEGVLVTLKTADGVVLNTTTSDANGHYQFTNVQKGKYIVEFTTPEGYEATSKHTTANTEKDSDGLIANIDVTQDDMSIDAGFFPLENWNAQPKDETYTI

-836 AGFFPLENWNPQ
+836 AGFFPLENWNAQ

-958 FPLENWNPQPKDE
+958 FPLENWNPQP
-971 TYTIGDFVWRD
+971 
-982 EDHNGVQNDGEH
+982 
-994 GLEGVLVTLKT
+994 
-1005 ADGVV
+1005 
-1010 LNTTTSDANGHYQ
+1010 
-1023 FTNVQKGKYI
+1023 
-1033 VEFTTPEGYEA
+1033 
-1044 TSKHTTANTEKDSDG
+1044 
-1059 LIANIDVTQ
+1059 
-1068 DDMSIDAGFFPL
+1068 
-1080 ENWNPQPKDE
+1080 
-1090 TYTIGDFV
+1090 
-1098 WRDEGHNGVQNDGEH
+1098 
-1113 GLEGV
+1113 
-1118 LVTLK
+1118 
-1123 TADGVVLNTT
+1123 
-1133 TSDANGHYQF
+1133 
-1143 TNVQK
+1143 
-1148 GKYIVEFTT
+1148 
-1157 PEGYE
+1157 
-1162 PTSKHTTAN
+1162 
-1171 TEKDSD
+1171 
-1177 GLIANIDVTQDDM
+1177 
-1190 SIDAGFFPLENWN
+1190 
-1203 PQPEPKNP
+1203 EPKNP

-1229 KNPDDK
+1229 KNPDDR

>member
-36 ASEVSATTQEHNVE
+36 ASEVSTTTQEQNAE
-50 TEQTKTEGELTT
+50 KEQAKTEGELTT
-62 EVAQQAVS
+62 EAAQQTAV
-70 ESAPIA
+70 ESIPAS
-76 ENMQKTTS
+76 ENMQERTL
-84 VASENAKEVTASD
+84 VASENGKEVTTTE

-102 TKTEAKDTATMKD
+102 TKTETKDTVTMKAT
-115 SEIAQPVSEVNKPV
+115 EIVQPVSQIDKSV
-129 TQTAPVQ
+129 TQTAAPV
-136 APTTATE
+136 AEPSTANKQT
-143 HKSPRQAQELT
+143 SPRQVQELT

-173 VKVETSSITGH
+173 VKVEKSSITGH
-184 QNNDKTY
+184 QNKDKTY
-191 RQSNTV
+191 HQSNTV

-204 VTLNYDWSFENGI
+204 VTLNYEWTFDKDI
-217 KAGDYFDFQLSDN
+217 KNDDYFEFQLSDN

-252 TVIAYGEVKDKNRIR
+252 TVIAFGEINEQNRVR

-275 DKENVVGK
+275 KKDNVKGN

-288 FINPAKVQNRGNINV
+288 FIDPSKVLNNGNTTV
-303 SSTLGSI
+303 SSILNGT
-310 KTEETFNIEYIDG
+310 KTESTFNIEYIDG
-323 VKNNEG
+323 IHNAAG
-329 VTLNGRLDDLSKA
+329 VTLNGRLDELSKA
-342 DQSFTHYTTFK
+342 NQTFTHFATFK
-353 PSQNELT
+353 PKHNKLSSVTIKGKVKNGVLQNS
-360 NVSLKG
+360 N
-366 TVTTGAIE
+366 
-374 NGIAGEVK
+374 NGEVK
-382 IYEFIG
+382 VYEFIG
-388 SGELPESVY
+388 NGELPQSVY
-397 ANVNDTSH
+397 ANVNDTNQ
-405 FNDITSNLSNSIK
+405 FKDITTSMNSKKSNG
-418 STSTGYEITFDMK
+418 TGYEITFDTM
-431 NKKPYVIVYKGHY
+431 NDKPYVILYKGY
-444 NKDASDFDFTT
+444 FDSNSKDFDFTT
-455 NAIGHQN
+455 NATGYQN
-462 LNRSPYNHYWSYNHY
+462 LNQSSYYYWPYNHY
-477 FNLTWKNGVAFY
+477 FNLTWDNGVAFY

-538 VLNTLSQSGEDRGEN
+538 VLNTLSQSGEDRSEN

-625 TTEEDTMEY
+625 TIEEDTMEY

-724 TDPNIDTSATYRI
+724 TDPNNDTSATYRI

-759 GVLVTLKTADGVVL
+759 SVLVTLKTADGVIL

-958 FPLENWNPQPKDE
+958 FPLENWNPQP
-971 TYTIGDFVWRD
+971 
-982 EDHNGVQNDGEH
+982 
-994 GLEGVLVTLKT
+994 
-1005 ADGVV
+1005 
-1010 LNTTTSDANGHYQ
+1010 
-1023 FTNVQKGKYI
+1023 
-1033 VEFTTPEGYEA
+1033 
-1044 TSKHTTANTEKDSDG
+1044 
-1059 LIANIDVTQ
+1059 
-1068 DDMSIDAGFFPL
+1068 
-1080 ENWNPQPKDE
+1080 
-1090 TYTIGDFV
+1090 
-1098 WRDEGHNGVQNDGEH
+1098 
-1113 GLEGV
+1113 
-1118 LVTLK
+1118 
-1123 TADGVVLNTT
+1123 
-1133 TSDANGHYQF
+1133 
-1143 TNVQK
+1143 
-1148 GKYIVEFTT
+1148 
-1157 PEGYE
+1157 
-1162 PTSKHTTAN
+1162 
-1171 TEKDSD
+1171 
-1177 GLIANIDVTQDDM
+1177 
-1190 SIDAGFFPLENWN
+1190 
-1203 PQPEPKNP
+1203 
-1211 DDKEKP
+1211 
-1217 APEQPDVPQPEP
+1217 EP

-1274 DDKEKPAPEQPDA
+1274 DDKEKPAPEQPDV

-1317 STSQTDEA
+1317 STSQTDEV
-1325 LPQTGE
+1325 LPKTGE

>member
-36 ASEVSATTQEHNVE
+36 ASEVSTTTQEQNAE
-50 TEQTKTEGELTT
+50 KEQTKTEGELTT
-62 EVAQQAVS
+62 EAAQQTAV
-70 ESAPIA
+70 ESIPAS
-76 ENMQKTTS
+76 ENMQERTL
-84 VASENAKEVTASD
+84 VASENGKEVTTTE

-102 TKTEAKDTATMKD
+102 TKTETKDTVTMKAT
-115 SEIAQPVSEVNKPV
+115 EIVQPVSQIDKSV
-129 TQTAPVQ
+129 TQTAAPV
-136 APTTATE
+136 AEPSTANKQT
-143 HKSPRQAQELT
+143 SPRQVQELT

-173 VKVETSSITGH
+173 VKVEKSSITGH
-184 QNNDKTY
+184 QNKDKTY
-191 RQSNTV
+191 HQSNTV

-204 VTLNYDWSFENGI
+204 VTLNYEWTFDKDI
-217 KAGDYFDFQLSDN
+217 KNDDYFEFQLSDN

-252 TVIAYGEVKDKNRIR
+252 TVIAFGEINEQNRVR

-275 DKENVVGK
+275 KKDNVKGN

-288 FINPAKVQNRGNINV
+288 FIDPSKVLNNGNTTV
-303 SSTLGSI
+303 SSILNGT
-310 KTEETFNIEYIDG
+310 KTESTFNIEYIDG
-323 VKNNEG
+323 IHNAAG
-329 VTLNGRLDDLSKA
+329 VTLNGRLDELSKA
-342 DQSFTHYTTFK
+342 NQTFTHFATFK
-353 PSQNELT
+353 PKHNKLSSVTIKGKVKNGVLQNS
-360 NVSLKG
+360 N
-366 TVTTGAIE
+366 
-374 NGIAGEVK
+374 NGEVK
-382 IYEFIG
+382 VYEFIG
-388 SGELPESVY
+388 NGELPQSVY
-397 ANVNDTSH
+397 ANVNDTNQ
-405 FNDITSNLSNSIK
+405 FKDITTSMNSKKSNG
-418 STSTGYEITFDMK
+418 TGYEITFDMM
-431 NKKPYVIVYKGHY
+431 NDKPYVILYKGY
-444 NKDASDFDFTT
+444 FDSNSKDFDFTT
-455 NAIGHQN
+455 NATGYQN
-462 LNRSPYNHYWSYNHY
+462 LNQSSYYYWPYNHY
-477 FNLTWKNGVAFY
+477 FNLTWDNGVAFY

-538 VLNTLSQSGEDRGEN
+538 VLNTLSQSGEDRSEN

-1033 VEFTTPEGYEA
+1033 VEFTTPEGYE
-1044 TSKHTTANTEKDSDG
+1044 
-1059 LIANIDVTQ
+1059 
-1068 DDMSIDAGFFPL
+1068 
-1080 ENWNPQPKDE
+1080 
-1090 TYTIGDFV
+1090 
-1098 WRDEGHNGVQNDGEH
+1098 
-1113 GLEGV
+1113 
-1118 LVTLK
+1118 
-1123 TADGVVLNTT
+1123 
-1133 TSDANGHYQF
+1133 
-1143 TNVQK
+1143 
-1148 GKYIVEFTT
+1148 
-1157 PEGYE
+1157 

-1235 EKPAPEQPDVPQPEP
+1235 EKPAPEQPDVPQP
-1250 KNPDDREKP
+1250 
-1259 APEQPDVPQPEPKNP
+1259 
-1274 DDKEKPAPEQPDA
+1274 
-1287 PQPKPMLPGE
+1287 KPMLPGE

-1317 STSQTDEA
+1317 STSQTDEV
-1325 LPQTGE
+1325 LPKTGE

>member
-36 ASEVSATTQEHNVE
+36 ASEVSTTTQKQNVE
-50 TEQTKTEGELTT
+50 KEQAKTEGELTT

-70 ESAPIA
+70 ESAPIV
-76 ENMQKTTS
+76 ENMQETTS
-84 VASENAKEVTASD
+84 VASENAKEVTASE

-102 TKTEAKDTATMKD
+102 TKTETKDTVTMKAT
-115 SEIAQPVSEVNKPV
+115 EIVQPVSQIDKSV
-129 TQTAPVQ
+129 TQTAAPV
-136 APTTATE
+136 AEPSTANKQT
-143 HKSPRQAQELT
+143 SPRQVQELT

-173 VKVETSSITGH
+173 VKVEKSSITGH
-184 QNNDKTY
+184 QNKDKTY
-191 RQSNTV
+191 HQSNTV

-204 VTLNYDWSFENGI
+204 VTLNYEWTFDKDI
-217 KAGDYFDFQLSDN
+217 KNDDYFEFQLSDN

-252 TVIAYGEVKDKNRIR
+252 TVIAFGEINEQNRVR

-275 DKENVVGK
+275 KKDNVKGK
-283 LSLNL
+283 LALNL
-288 FINPAKVQNRGNINV
+288 FIKPDKVQTAGNITV
-303 SSTLGSI
+303 SSKLGNQVTSQN
-310 KTEETFNIEYIDG
+310 FNIQYIDG
-323 VKNNEG
+323 VKNRAG
-329 VTLNGRLDDLSKA
+329 VTLNGRIDTLSKT
-342 DQSFTHYTTFK
+342 DQTFTHFATFK
-353 PSQNELT
+353 PNNNALTSVTITGKVKNGALQNG
-360 NVSLKG
+360 K
-366 TVTTGAIE
+366 
-374 NGIAGEVK
+374 AGEVK
-382 IYEFIG
+382 VYEFIG
-388 SGELPESVY
+388 SGELPQSVY
-397 ANVNDTSH
+397 ANVNDTKQ
-405 FNDITSNLSNSIK
+405 FNDITKSMKSIK
-418 STSTGYEITFDMK
+418 NNSNGYEITFDM
-431 NKKPYVIVYKGHY
+431 NKDNHPYIIVYQGHF
-444 NKDASDFDFTT
+444 NNNAKDFDFST
-455 NAIGHQN
+455 NATGYQN
-462 LNRSPYNHYWSYNHY
+462 LNQSEYSYYWPYNYS
-477 FNLTWKNGVAFY
+477 FNLTWDNGVAFY

-498 DKPVPPTYGFSELVD
+498 DKPVPPTYGYSPTVNTIQD
-513 TTQNTA
+513 THA
-519 PATMT
+519 DYPVMT
-524 FQTTGV
+524 FQQPGT
-530 LEEIEDSV
+530 LEETEDSMPIT
-538 VLNTLSQSGEDRGEN
+538 TLTESGEDRSEN

-625 TTEEDTMEY
+625 TTKEDTMEY
-634 TTDGLLIEFDDE
+634 TTDSLLIEFDDE

-913 IVEFTTPEGYEATS
+913 IVEFTTPGGYEATS

-994 GLEGVLVTLKT
+994 GLEGVFVTLKT

-1080 ENWNPQPKDE
+1080 ENWNPQP
-1090 TYTIGDFV
+1090 
-1098 WRDEGHNGVQNDGEH
+1098 
-1113 GLEGV
+1113 
-1118 LVTLK
+1118 
-1123 TADGVVLNTT
+1123 
-1133 TSDANGHYQF
+1133 
-1143 TNVQK
+1143 
-1148 GKYIVEFTT
+1148 
-1157 PEGYE
+1157 
-1162 PTSKHTTAN
+1162 
-1171 TEKDSD
+1171 
-1177 GLIANIDVTQDDM
+1177 
-1190 SIDAGFFPLENWN
+1190 
-1203 PQPEPKNP
+1203 EPKNP
-1211 DDKEKP
+1211 DDREKP

-1250 KNPDDREKP
+1250 KNPDDKEKP

-1325 LPQTGE
+1325 LPKTGE

>member
-36 ASEVSATTQEHNVE
+36 ASEVSATTQEQNAE
-50 TEQTKTEGELTT
+50 KEQAKTEGELTT
-62 EVAQQAVS
+62 EAAQQTAV
-70 ESAPIA
+70 ESIPAS
-76 ENMQKTTS
+76 ENMQERTL
-84 VASENAKEVTASD
+84 VASENGKEVTTTE

-102 TKTEAKDTATMKD
+102 TKTETKDTVTMKAT
-115 SEIAQPVSEVNKPV
+115 EIVQPVSQIDKSV
-129 TQTAPVQ
+129 TQTAAPV
-136 APTTATE
+136 AEPSTANKQT
-143 HKSPRQAQELT
+143 SPRQVQELT

-173 VKVETSSITGH
+173 VKVEKSSITGH
-184 QNNDKTY
+184 QNKDKTY
-191 RQSNTV
+191 HQSNTV

-204 VTLNYDWSFENGI
+204 VTLNYEWTFDKDI
-217 KAGDYFDFQLSDN
+217 KNDDYFEFQLSDN

-252 TVIAYGEVKDKNRIR
+252 TVIAFGEINEQNRVR

-275 DKENVVGK
+275 KKDNVKGK
-283 LSLNL
+283 LALNL
-288 FINPAKVQNRGNINV
+288 FIKPDKVQTAGNITV
-303 SSTLGSI
+303 SSKLGNQVTSQN
-310 KTEETFNIEYIDG
+310 FNIQYIDG
-323 VKNNEG
+323 VKNRAG
-329 VTLNGRLDDLSKA
+329 VTLNGRIDTLSKT
-342 DQSFTHYTTFK
+342 DQTFTHFATFK
-353 PSQNELT
+353 PNNNALTSVTITGKVKNGALQNG
-360 NVSLKG
+360 K
-366 TVTTGAIE
+366 
-374 NGIAGEVK
+374 AGEVK
-382 IYEFIG
+382 VYEFIG
-388 SGELPESVY
+388 SGELPQSVY
-397 ANVNDTSH
+397 ANVNDTKQ
-405 FNDITSNLSNSIK
+405 FNDITKSMKSIK
-418 STSTGYEITFDMK
+418 NNSNGYEITFDM
-431 NKKPYVIVYKGHY
+431 NKDNHPYIIVYQGHF
-444 NKDASDFDFTT
+444 NNNAKDFDFST
-455 NAIGHQN
+455 NATGYQN
-462 LNRSPYNHYWSYNHY
+462 LNQSEYSYYWPYNYS
-477 FNLTWKNGVAFY
+477 FNLTWDNGVAFY

-498 DKPVPPTYGFSELVD
+498 DKPVPPTYGYSPTVNTIQD
-513 TTQNTA
+513 THA
-519 PATMT
+519 DYPVMT
-524 FQTTGV
+524 FQQPGT
-530 LEEIEDSV
+530 LEETEDSMPIT
-538 VLNTLSQSGEDRGEN
+538 TLTESGEDRSEN

-848 PKDETYTI
+848 P
-856 GDFVWRDEDHNGVQN
+856 
-871 DGEHGL
+871 
-877 EGVLVTLKTADGVVL
+877 
-892 NTTTSDANGHY
+892 
-903 QFTNVQKGKY
+903 
-913 IVEFTTPEGYEATS
+913 
-927 KHTTANTEKDSDG
+927 
-940 LIANIDVTQDDM
+940 
-952 SIDAGF
+952 
-958 FPLENWNPQPKDE
+958 
-971 TYTIGDFVWRD
+971 
-982 EDHNGVQNDGEH
+982 
-994 GLEGVLVTLKT
+994 
-1005 ADGVV
+1005 
-1010 LNTTTSDANGHYQ
+1010 
-1023 FTNVQKGKYI
+1023 
-1033 VEFTTPEGYEA
+1033 
-1044 TSKHTTANTEKDSDG
+1044 
-1059 LIANIDVTQ
+1059 
-1068 DDMSIDAGFFPL
+1068 
-1080 ENWNPQPKDE
+1080 
-1090 TYTIGDFV
+1090 
-1098 WRDEGHNGVQNDGEH
+1098 
-1113 GLEGV
+1113 
-1118 LVTLK
+1118 
-1123 TADGVVLNTT
+1123 
-1133 TSDANGHYQF
+1133 
-1143 TNVQK
+1143 
-1148 GKYIVEFTT
+1148 
-1157 PEGYE
+1157 
-1162 PTSKHTTAN
+1162 
-1171 TEKDSD
+1171 
-1177 GLIANIDVTQDDM
+1177 
-1190 SIDAGFFPLENWN
+1190 
-1203 PQPEPKNP
+1203 
-1211 DDKEKP
+1211 
-1217 APEQPDVPQPEP
+1217 EP

-1250 KNPDDREKP
+1250 KNPDDRKKP

-1287 PQPKPMLPGE
+1287 PQPEPMLPGE

-1325 LPQTGE
+1325 LPKTGE

>member
-36 ASEVSATTQEHNVE
+36 ASEVSTTTQEQNAE
-50 TEQTKTEGELTT
+50 KEQTKTEGELTT
-62 EVAQQAVS
+62 EAAQQTAV
-70 ESAPIA
+70 ESIPAS
-76 ENMQKTTS
+76 ENMQERTL
-84 VASENAKEVTASD
+84 VASENGKEVTTTE

-102 TKTEAKDTATMKD
+102 TKTETKDTVTMKAT
-115 SEIAQPVSEVNKPV
+115 EIVQPVSQIDKSV
-129 TQTAPVQ
+129 TQTAAPV
-136 APTTATE
+136 AEPSTANKQT
-143 HKSPRQAQELT
+143 SPRQVQELT

-173 VKVETSSITGH
+173 VKVEKSSITGH
-184 QNNDKTY
+184 QNKDKTY
-191 RQSNTV
+191 HQSNTV

-204 VTLNYDWSFENGI
+204 VTLNYEWTFDKDI
-217 KAGDYFDFQLSDN
+217 KNDDYFEFQLSDN

-252 TVIAYGEVKDKNRIR
+252 TVIAFGEINEQNRVR

-275 DKENVVGK
+275 KKDNVKGN

-288 FINPAKVQNRGNINV
+288 FIDPSKVLNNGNTTV
-303 SSTLGSI
+303 SSILNGT
-310 KTEETFNIEYIDG
+310 KTESTFNIEYIDG
-323 VKNNEG
+323 IHNAAG
-329 VTLNGRLDDLSKA
+329 VTLNGRLDELSKA
-342 DQSFTHYTTFK
+342 NQTFTHFATFK
-353 PSQNELT
+353 PKHNKLSSVTIKGKVKNGVLQNS
-360 NVSLKG
+360 N
-366 TVTTGAIE
+366 
-374 NGIAGEVK
+374 NGEVK
-382 IYEFIG
+382 VYEFIG
-388 SGELPESVY
+388 NGELPQSVY
-397 ANVNDTSH
+397 ANVNDTNQ
-405 FNDITSNLSNSIK
+405 FKDITTSMNSKKSNG
-418 STSTGYEITFDMK
+418 TGYEITFDMM
-431 NKKPYVIVYKGHY
+431 NDKPYVILYKGY
-444 NKDASDFDFTT
+444 FDSNSKDFDFTT
-455 NAIGHQN
+455 NATGYQN
-462 LNRSPYNHYWSYNHY
+462 LNQSSYYYWPYNHY
-477 FNLTWKNGVAFY
+477 FNLTWDNGVAFY

-538 VLNTLSQSGEDRGEN
+538 VLNTLSQSGEDRSEN

-1033 VEFTTPEGYEA
+1033 VEFTTPEGYEP

-1080 ENWNPQPKDE
+1080 ENWNPQPEPKNPDDRE
-1090 TYTIGDFV
+1090 
-1098 WRDEGHNGVQNDGEH
+1098 
-1113 GLEGV
+1113 
-1118 LVTLK
+1118 K
-1123 TADGVVLNTT
+1123 PA
-1133 TSDANGHYQF
+1133 
-1143 TNVQK
+1143 
-1148 GKYIVEFTT
+1148 
-1157 PEGYE
+1157 PEQ
-1162 PTSKHTTAN
+1162 P
-1171 TEKDSD
+1171 
-1177 GLIANIDVTQDDM
+1177 DV
-1190 SIDAGFFPLENWN
+1190 

-1250 KNPDDREKP
+1250 KNPDDKEKP
-1259 APEQPDVPQPEPKNP
+1259 APEQPDV
-1274 DDKEKPAPEQPDA
+1274 

>member
-36 ASEVSATTQEHNVE
+36 ASEMSTTTQEQNAE
-50 TEQTKTEGELTT
+50 KEQTKTEGELTT
-62 EVAQQAVS
+62 EAAQQTAV
-70 ESAPIA
+70 ESIPAS
-76 ENMQKTTS
+76 ENMQERTL
-84 VASENAKEVTASD
+84 VASENGKEVTTTE

-102 TKTEAKDTATMKD
+102 TKTETKDTVTMKAT
-115 SEIAQPVSEVNKPV
+115 EIVQPVSQIDKSV
-129 TQTAPVQ
+129 TQTAAPV
-136 APTTATE
+136 AEPSTANKQT
-143 HKSPRQAQELT
+143 SPRQVQELT

-173 VKVETSSITGH
+173 VKVEKSSITGH
-184 QNNDKTY
+184 QNKDKTY
-191 RQSNTV
+191 HQSNTV

-237 TVKKVP
+237 TIKKVP
-243 NIVDTQNND
+243 HIMDSQNSEQI
-252 TVIAYGEVKDKNRIR
+252 IAYGEINENNRVR
-267 YRFTDYVS
+267 YRFMDYVNQ
-275 DKENVVGK
+275 KENLKGK

-288 FINPAKVQNRGNINV
+288 FIKPDKVQDEGKITV
-303 SSTLGSI
+303 TSQLGKEMTSQEFDI
-310 KTEETFNIEYIDG
+310 KYIDG
-323 VKNNEG
+323 VKSPSG
-329 VTLNGRLDDLSKA
+329 ITLNGRLDELSKA
-342 DQSFTHYTTFK
+342 DQSFTHYAIFK
-353 PSQNELT
+353 PKHNNLT
-360 NVSLKG
+360 NVTLRG
-366 TVTTGAIE
+366 TVSNNAQQNE
-374 NGIAGEVK
+374 KNGQVNV
-382 IYEFIG
+382 YEYIG
-388 SGELPESVY
+388 QGELPQSAY
-397 ANVNDTSH
+397 ANVKDTNQ
-405 FNDITSNLSNSIK
+405 FRDITNSLRP
-418 STSTGYEITFDMK
+418 TTVNSTGYQITFDHI

-444 NKDASDFDFTT
+444 KNEAKDLEFTT
-455 NAIGHQN
+455 NATDYHSSN
-462 LNRSPYNHYWSYNHY
+462 LYSYNY
-477 FNLTWKNGVAFY
+477 WPYYGSFNLTWKNGVAFY
-489 SNNASGEGN
+489 SNKANGEGN

-612 TTTGMLTGAISDH
+612 TTTGILTGAISDH

-737 GDFVWRDED
+737 GNFVWRDED

-1080 ENWNPQPKDE
+1080 ENWNPQP
-1090 TYTIGDFV
+1090 
-1098 WRDEGHNGVQNDGEH
+1098 
-1113 GLEGV
+1113 
-1118 LVTLK
+1118 
-1123 TADGVVLNTT
+1123 
-1133 TSDANGHYQF
+1133 
-1143 TNVQK
+1143 
-1148 GKYIVEFTT
+1148 
-1157 PEGYE
+1157 
-1162 PTSKHTTAN
+1162 
-1171 TEKDSD
+1171 
-1177 GLIANIDVTQDDM
+1177 
-1190 SIDAGFFPLENWN
+1190 
-1203 PQPEPKNP
+1203 
-1211 DDKEKP
+1211 
-1217 APEQPDVPQPEP
+1217 EP

-1274 DDKEKPAPEQPDA
+1274 DDREKPAPEQPDV

-1325 LPQTGE
+1325 LPKTGE

>member
-36 ASEVSATTQEHNVE
+36 ASEVSTTTQEQNAE
-50 TEQTKTEGELTT
+50 KEQTKTEGELTT
-62 EVAQQAVS
+62 EVAQQVVS
-70 ESAPIA
+70 ESAPTA
-76 ENMQKTTS
+76 ENMQETTS
-84 VASENAKEVTASD
+84 VASENAKEVTTTE

-115 SEIAQPVSEVNKPV
+115 SEIVQPVSQIDKSV
-129 TQTAPVQ
+129 TQTAAPV
-136 APTTATE
+136 AEPSTANKQT
-143 HKSPRQAQELT
+143 SPRQVQELT

-173 VKVETSSITGH
+173 VKVEKSSITGH

-191 RQSNTV
+191 HQSNTV

-204 VTLNYDWSFENGI
+204 VTLNYDWSFENSI
-217 KAGDYFDFQLSDN
+217 KEGDYFDFQLSDN

-237 TVKKVP
+237 TTKKVP
-243 NIVDTQNND
+243 NILDVQDSD
-252 TVIAYGEVKDKNRIR
+252 KVIAYGEVKDKNRIR

-462 LNRSPYNHYWSYNHY
+462 LNSSPYNYYWSYNHY

-489 SNNASGEGN
+489 SNKANGEGN
-498 DKPVPPTYGFSELVD
+498 DKPVPPTYGYSPTVNTIQD
-513 TTQNTA
+513 THA
-519 PATMT
+519 DYPVMT
-524 FQTTGV
+524 FQQPGT
-530 LEEIEDSV
+530 LEETEDSMPIT
-538 VLNTLSQSGEDRGEN
+538 TLTESGEDRGEN
-553 TSPIIETTEDSQP
+553 TSSIIETTEDSQP

-1080 ENWNPQPKDE
+1080 ENWNPQP
-1090 TYTIGDFV
+1090 
-1098 WRDEGHNGVQNDGEH
+1098 
-1113 GLEGV
+1113 
-1118 LVTLK
+1118 
-1123 TADGVVLNTT
+1123 
-1133 TSDANGHYQF
+1133 
-1143 TNVQK
+1143 
-1148 GKYIVEFTT
+1148 
-1157 PEGYE
+1157 
-1162 PTSKHTTAN
+1162 
-1171 TEKDSD
+1171 
-1177 GLIANIDVTQDDM
+1177 
-1190 SIDAGFFPLENWN
+1190 
-1203 PQPEPKNP
+1203 EPKNP

-1217 APEQPDVPQPEP
+1217 GPEQPDVPQPEP
-1229 KNPDDK
+1229 KNPDDR

-1274 DDKEKPAPEQPDA
+1274 DDKEKPGPEQPDV

-1325 LPQTGE
+1325 LPKTGE

>member
-36 ASEVSATTQEHNVE
+36 ASEVSTTTQEQNAE
-50 TEQTKTEGELTT
+50 KEQTKTEGELTT
-62 EVAQQAVS
+62 EAAQQTAV
-70 ESAPIA
+70 ESIPAS
-76 ENMQKTTS
+76 ENMQERTL
-84 VASENAKEVTASD
+84 VASENGKEVTTTE

-102 TKTEAKDTATMKD
+102 TKTETKDIVTMKD
-115 SEIAQPVSEVNKPV
+115 SEIAQPVSHLDKPV

-136 APTTATE
+136 TPTTANKQT
-143 HKSPRQAQELT
+143 SPRQAQEDT
-154 APMDT
+154 APMGM
-159 KVINVENGTDVTSK
+159 KEVNVENGTDVTSK
-173 VKVETSSITGH
+173 VKVENSSITGH
-184 QNNDKTY
+184 QNNDRTY
-191 RQSNTV
+191 RQPDTV

-204 VTLNYDWSFENGI
+204 VTLNYDWSFDKDI
-217 KAGDYFDFQLSDN
+217 KNDDYFEFQLSDN

-252 TVIAYGEVKDKNRIR
+252 TVIAFGEINEQNRVR
-267 YRFTDYVS
+267 YRFTDYVNQ
-275 DKENVVGK
+275 KENLKGK
-283 LSLNL
+283 LALNL
-288 FINPAKVQNRGNINV
+288 FIKPDKVQTAGNITV
-303 SSTLGSI
+303 SSKLGNQVTSQN
-310 KTEETFNIEYIDG
+310 FNIQYIDG
-323 VKNNEG
+323 VKNRSG
-329 VTLNGRLDDLSKA
+329 VTLNGRIDTLSKT
-342 DQSFTHYTTFK
+342 DQTFTHFATFK
-353 PSQNELT
+353 PNNNALTSVTITGKVKNGALQNG
-360 NVSLKG
+360 K
-366 TVTTGAIE
+366 
-374 NGIAGEVK
+374 AGEVK
-382 IYEFIG
+382 VYEFIG
-388 SGELPESVY
+388 SGELPQSVY
-397 ANVNDTSH
+397 ANVNDTKQ
-405 FNDITSNLSNSIK
+405 FNDITNSMKSIK
-418 STSTGYEITFDMK
+418 NNSNGYEITFDM
-431 NKKPYVIVYKGHY
+431 NKDNHPYIIVYQGHF
-444 NKDASDFDFTT
+444 NNNAKDFDFST
-455 NAIGHQN
+455 NATGYQN
-462 LNRSPYNHYWSYNHY
+462 LNQSEYSYYWPYNYS
-477 FNLTWKNGVAFY
+477 FNLTWDNGVAFY

-498 DKPVPPTYGFSELVD
+498 DKPVPPTYGYSPTVNTIQD
-513 TTQNTA
+513 THA
-519 PATMT
+519 DYPVMT
-524 FQTTGV
+524 FQQPGT
-530 LEEIEDSV
+530 LEETEDSMPIT
-538 VLNTLSQSGEDRGEN
+538 TLTESGEDRSEN

-584 DAVDFEEETNHGEQD
+584 DAVDFEEETNHGDQD

-612 TTTGMLTGAISDH
+612 TTTGMLTGAISNH

-958 FPLENWNPQPKDE
+958 FPLENWNPQP
-971 TYTIGDFVWRD
+971 
-982 EDHNGVQNDGEH
+982 
-994 GLEGVLVTLKT
+994 
-1005 ADGVV
+1005 
-1010 LNTTTSDANGHYQ
+1010 
-1023 FTNVQKGKYI
+1023 
-1033 VEFTTPEGYEA
+1033 
-1044 TSKHTTANTEKDSDG
+1044 
-1059 LIANIDVTQ
+1059 
-1068 DDMSIDAGFFPL
+1068 
-1080 ENWNPQPKDE
+1080 
-1090 TYTIGDFV
+1090 
-1098 WRDEGHNGVQNDGEH
+1098 
-1113 GLEGV
+1113 
-1118 LVTLK
+1118 
-1123 TADGVVLNTT
+1123 
-1133 TSDANGHYQF
+1133 
-1143 TNVQK
+1143 
-1148 GKYIVEFTT
+1148 
-1157 PEGYE
+1157 
-1162 PTSKHTTAN
+1162 
-1171 TEKDSD
+1171 
-1177 GLIANIDVTQDDM
+1177 
-1190 SIDAGFFPLENWN
+1190 
-1203 PQPEPKNP
+1203 
-1211 DDKEKP
+1211 
-1217 APEQPDVPQPEP
+1217 EP

-1274 DDKEKPAPEQPDA
+1274 DDREKPAPEQPDV

>member
-36 ASEVSATTQEHNVE
+36 ASEVSTTTQEQNAE
-50 TEQTKTEGELTT
+50 KEQAKTERELTT
-62 EVAQQAVS
+62 EAAQQAVS
-70 ESAPIA
+70 ESASIA
-76 ENMQKTTS
+76 ENMQETTS
-84 VASENAKEVTASD
+84 VASENAKAVTASD

-136 APTTATE
+136 TPATE
-143 HKSPRQAQELT
+143 HKSPRQVQELT

-173 VKVETSSITGH
+173 VKVEKSSITGH

-191 RQSNTV
+191 HQSNTV

-204 VTLNYDWSFENGI
+204 VTLNYDWSFENSI
-217 KAGDYFDFQLSDN
+217 KEGDYFDFQLSDN

-237 TVKKVP
+237 TTKKVP
-243 NIVDTQNND
+243 NILDVQDSD
-252 TVIAYGEVKDKNRIR
+252 KVIAYGEVKDKNRIR

-462 LNRSPYNHYWSYNHY
+462 LNSSPYNYYWSYNHY
-477 FNLTWKNGVAFY
+477 FNLTWNNGVAFY
-489 SNNASGEGN
+489 SNKANGEGN
-498 DKPVPPTYGFSELVD
+498 DKPVPPTYGYSPTVNTIQD
-513 TTQNTA
+513 THA
-519 PATMT
+519 DYPVMT
-524 FQTTGV
+524 FQQPGT
-530 LEEIEDSV
+530 LEETEDSMPIT
-538 VLNTLSQSGEDRGEN
+538 TLTESGEDRSEN

-612 TTTGMLTGAISDH
+612 TTTVMLTGAISDH
-625 TTEEDTMEY
+625 TTKEDTMEY
-634 TTDGLLIEFDDE
+634 TTDSLLIEFDDE

-713 PKHNHQFNIQP
+713 PTPKHNHQFNIQP

-737 GDFVWRDED
+737 GNFVWRDED

-958 FPLENWNPQPKDE
+958 FPLENWNPQP
-971 TYTIGDFVWRD
+971 
-982 EDHNGVQNDGEH
+982 
-994 GLEGVLVTLKT
+994 
-1005 ADGVV
+1005 
-1010 LNTTTSDANGHYQ
+1010 
-1023 FTNVQKGKYI
+1023 
-1033 VEFTTPEGYEA
+1033 
-1044 TSKHTTANTEKDSDG
+1044 
-1059 LIANIDVTQ
+1059 
-1068 DDMSIDAGFFPL
+1068 
-1080 ENWNPQPKDE
+1080 
-1090 TYTIGDFV
+1090 
-1098 WRDEGHNGVQNDGEH
+1098 
-1113 GLEGV
+1113 
-1118 LVTLK
+1118 
-1123 TADGVVLNTT
+1123 
-1133 TSDANGHYQF
+1133 
-1143 TNVQK
+1143 
-1148 GKYIVEFTT
+1148 
-1157 PEGYE
+1157 
-1162 PTSKHTTAN
+1162 
-1171 TEKDSD
+1171 
-1177 GLIANIDVTQDDM
+1177 
-1190 SIDAGFFPLENWN
+1190 
-1203 PQPEPKNP
+1203 EPKNP

-1217 APEQPDVPQPEP
+1217 APEQPDV
-1229 KNPDDK
+1229 
-1235 EKPAPEQPDVPQPEP
+1235 
-1250 KNPDDREKP
+1250 
-1259 APEQPDVPQPEPKNP
+1259 
-1274 DDKEKPAPEQPDA
+1274 

>member
-1 MITNKNIYSIRK
+1 MYSIRK

-36 ASEVSATTQEHNVE
+36 ASEVSTTTQEQNAE
-50 TEQTKTEGELTT
+50 KEQTKTEGELTT
-62 EVAQQAVS
+62 EAAQQTAV
-70 ESAPIA
+70 ESIPAS
-76 ENMQKTTS
+76 ENMQERTS
-84 VASENAKEVTASD
+84 VASENAKAITAPD

-737 GDFVWRDED
+737 GNFVWRDED

-1080 ENWNPQPKDE
+1080 ENWNPQP
-1090 TYTIGDFV
+1090 
-1098 WRDEGHNGVQNDGEH
+1098 
-1113 GLEGV
+1113 
-1118 LVTLK
+1118 
-1123 TADGVVLNTT
+1123 
-1133 TSDANGHYQF
+1133 
-1143 TNVQK
+1143 
-1148 GKYIVEFTT
+1148 
-1157 PEGYE
+1157 
-1162 PTSKHTTAN
+1162 
-1171 TEKDSD
+1171 
-1177 GLIANIDVTQDDM
+1177 
-1190 SIDAGFFPLENWN
+1190 
-1203 PQPEPKNP
+1203 
-1211 DDKEKP
+1211 
-1217 APEQPDVPQPEP
+1217 EP

-1274 DDKEKPAPEQPDA
+1274 DDREKPAPEQPDV
-1287 PQPKPMLPGE
+1287 PQPE
-1297 KVKPKPTHPGEA
+1297 
-1309 MQTTPQDK
+1309 
-1317 STSQTDEA
+1317 
-1325 LPQTGE
+1325 
-1331 SSSQSSALI
+1331 
-1340 FGGLL
+1340 
-1345 SLLGLGLLRRSSKQN
+1345 
-1360 RSSMK
+1360 

>member
-36 ASEVSATTQEHNVE
+36 ASEVSTTTQEQNAE
-50 TEQTKTEGELTT
+50 KEQAKTEGELTT
-62 EVAQQAVS
+62 EAAQQTAV
-70 ESAPIA
+70 ESIPAS
-76 ENMQKTTS
+76 ENMQERTL
-84 VASENAKEVTASD
+84 VASENGKEVTTTE

-102 TKTEAKDTATMKD
+102 TKTETKDTVTMKD

-129 TQTAPVQ
+129 TQTA
-136 APTTATE
+136 TE
-143 HKSPRQAQELT
+143 QKSTRQAQEDT
-154 APMDT
+154 APMGM
-159 KVINVENGTDVTSK
+159 KEVNVENGTDVTSK
-173 VKVETSSITGH
+173 VKVENSSITGH
-184 QNNDKTY
+184 QNNDRTY
-191 RQSNTV
+191 RQPDTV

-204 VTLNYDWSFENGI
+204 VTLNYDWSFDKDI
-217 KAGDYFDFQLSDN
+217 KNDDYFEFQLSDN

-252 TVIAYGEVKDKNRIR
+252 TVIAFGEINEQNRVR
-267 YRFTDYVS
+267 YRFTDYVNQ
-275 DKENVVGK
+275 KENLKGK
-283 LSLNL
+283 LALNL
-288 FINPAKVQNRGNINV
+288 FIKPDKVQTAGNITV
-303 SSTLGSI
+303 SSKLGNQVTSQN
-310 KTEETFNIEYIDG
+310 FNIQYIDG
-323 VKNNEG
+323 VKNRAG
-329 VTLNGRLDDLSKA
+329 VTLNGRIDTLSKT
-342 DQSFTHYTTFK
+342 DQTFTHFATFK
-353 PSQNELT
+353 PNNNALTSVTITGKVKNGALQNG
-360 NVSLKG
+360 K
-366 TVTTGAIE
+366 
-374 NGIAGEVK
+374 AGEVK
-382 IYEFIG
+382 VYEFIG
-388 SGELPESVY
+388 SGELPQSVY
-397 ANVNDTSH
+397 ANVNDTKQ
-405 FNDITSNLSNSIK
+405 FNDITKSMKSIK
-418 STSTGYEITFDMK
+418 NNSNGYEITFDM
-431 NKKPYVIVYKGHY
+431 NKDNHPYIIVYQGHF
-444 NKDASDFDFTT
+444 NNNAKDFDFST
-455 NAIGHQN
+455 NATGYQN
-462 LNRSPYNHYWSYNHY
+462 LNQSGYSYYWPYNYS
-477 FNLTWKNGVAFY
+477 FNLTWDNGVAFY

-498 DKPVPPTYGFSELVD
+498 DKPVSPTYGYSPSVNTIQD
-513 TTQNTA
+513 THA
-519 PATMT
+519 DYPVMT
-524 FQTTGV
+524 FQQPGT
-530 LEEIEDSV
+530 LEETEDSMPIT
-538 VLNTLSQSGEDRGEN
+538 TLTESGEDRGEN

-599 TVHHSDV
+599 AVHHSDV

-737 GDFVWRDED
+737 GNFVWRDED

-836 AGFFPLENWNPQ
+836 AGFFPLENWNAQ

-1044 TSKHTTANTEKDSDG
+1044 TT
-1059 LIANIDVTQ
+1059 
-1068 DDMSIDAGFFPL
+1068 
-1080 ENWNPQPKDE
+1080 
-1090 TYTIGDFV
+1090 
-1098 WRDEGHNGVQNDGEH
+1098 
-1113 GLEGV
+1113 
-1118 LVTLK
+1118 
-1123 TADGVVLNTT
+1123 
-1133 TSDANGHYQF
+1133 
-1143 TNVQK
+1143 
-1148 GKYIVEFTT
+1148 
-1157 PEGYE
+1157 
-1162 PTSKHTTAN
+1162 KHTTAN

-1217 APEQPDVPQPEP
+1217 G
-1229 KNPDDK
+1229 
-1235 EKPAPEQPDVPQPEP
+1235 PEQPDVPQPEP

-1259 APEQPDVPQPEPKNP
+1259 APEQPDV
-1274 DDKEKPAPEQPDA
+1274 

-1325 LPQTGE
+1325 LPKTGE

>member
-36 ASEVSATTQEHNVE
+36 ASEVSTTTQEQNAE
-50 TEQTKTEGELTT
+50 KEQAKTEGELTT
-62 EVAQQAVS
+62 EAAQQTAV
-70 ESAPIA
+70 ESIPAS
-76 ENMQKTTS
+76 ENMQERTL
-84 VASENAKEVTASD
+84 VASENGKEVTTTE

-102 TKTEAKDTATMKD
+102 TKTETKDTVTMKD

-136 APTTATE
+136 TPTTATE
-143 HKSPRQAQELT
+143 QKSTRQAQEDT
-154 APMDT
+154 APMGM
-159 KVINVENGTDVTSK
+159 KEVNVENGTDVTSK
-173 VKVETSSITGH
+173 VKVENSSITGH
-184 QNNDKTY
+184 QNNDRTY
-191 RQSNTV
+191 RQPDTV

-204 VTLNYDWSFENGI
+204 VTLNYDWSFDKDI
-217 KAGDYFDFQLSDN
+217 KNDDYFEFQLSDN

-252 TVIAYGEVKDKNRIR
+252 TVIAFGEINEQNRVR
-267 YRFTDYVS
+267 YRFTDYVNQ
-275 DKENVVGK
+275 KENLKGK
-283 LSLNL
+283 LALNL
-288 FINPAKVQNRGNINV
+288 FIKPDKVQTAGNITV
-303 SSTLGSI
+303 SSKLGNQVTSQN
-310 KTEETFNIEYIDG
+310 FNIQYIDG
-323 VKNNEG
+323 VKNRAG
-329 VTLNGRLDDLSKA
+329 VTLNGRIDTLSKT
-342 DQSFTHYTTFK
+342 DQTFTHFATFK
-353 PSQNELT
+353 PNNNALTSVTITGKVKNGALQNG
-360 NVSLKG
+360 K
-366 TVTTGAIE
+366 
-374 NGIAGEVK
+374 AGEVK
-382 IYEFIG
+382 VYEFIG
-388 SGELPESVY
+388 SGELPQSVY
-397 ANVNDTSH
+397 ANVNDTKQ
-405 FNDITSNLSNSIK
+405 FNDITKSMKSIK
-418 STSTGYEITFDMK
+418 NNSNGYEITFDM
-431 NKKPYVIVYKGHY
+431 NKDNHPYIIVYQGHF
-444 NKDASDFDFTT
+444 NNNAKDFDFST
-455 NAIGHQN
+455 NATGYQN
-462 LNRSPYNHYWSYNHY
+462 LNQSGYSYYWPYNYS
-477 FNLTWKNGVAFY
+477 FNLTWDNGVAFY

-498 DKPVPPTYGFSELVD
+498 DKPVPPTYGYSPTVNTIQD
-513 TTQNTA
+513 THA
-519 PATMT
+519 DYPVMT
-524 FQTTGV
+524 FQQPGT
-530 LEEIEDSV
+530 LEETEDSMPIT
-538 VLNTLSQSGEDRGEN
+538 TLTESGEDRGEN

-913 IVEFTTPEGYEATS
+913 IVEFTTPEGYE
-927 KHTTANTEKDSDG
+927 
-940 LIANIDVTQDDM
+940 
-952 SIDAGF
+952 
-958 FPLENWNPQPKDE
+958 
-971 TYTIGDFVWRD
+971 
-982 EDHNGVQNDGEH
+982 
-994 GLEGVLVTLKT
+994 
-1005 ADGVV
+1005 
-1010 LNTTTSDANGHYQ
+1010 
-1023 FTNVQKGKYI
+1023 
-1033 VEFTTPEGYEA
+1033 
-1044 TSKHTTANTEKDSDG
+1044 
-1059 LIANIDVTQ
+1059 
-1068 DDMSIDAGFFPL
+1068 
-1080 ENWNPQPKDE
+1080 
-1090 TYTIGDFV
+1090 
-1098 WRDEGHNGVQNDGEH
+1098 
-1113 GLEGV
+1113 
-1118 LVTLK
+1118 
-1123 TADGVVLNTT
+1123 
-1133 TSDANGHYQF
+1133 
-1143 TNVQK
+1143 
-1148 GKYIVEFTT
+1148 
-1157 PEGYE
+1157 

-1211 DDKEKP
+1211 DDR
-1217 APEQPDVPQPEP
+1217 
-1229 KNPDDK
+1229 

-1325 LPQTGE
+1325 LPKTGE